1 MESFDEKELLA
12 IANGVDTSSNVEAEL
27 DENELLAIANGEDV
41 SKSVSQSV
49 AKDNSLPAKQV
60 LGEYDTKLNPNEET
74 QYQKWRQTLPKN
86 LQYEGDYDLRGY
98 WKDPETTKEAVE
110 GDHFIDKYK
119 KPNHPTF
126 SNESQYAVGEN
137 AKKAGR
143 WEGEKYIPASQK
155 RGITMS
161 ADEMNVPQST
171 ILSKDE
177 AKEKGEMNAN
187 EVAARSYEQATG
199 VDAPDNGFLAHIA
212 NMGNNIGGRLN
223 ANLQMQAAQQLL
235 AKSGNRSDDETRGLF
250 SKMILGATK
259 YLGGRLFVDDALDEW
274 DETEGKT
281 YKTPKERTRARNAF
295 VDELARQFIAE
306 RTATQHNATMELEN
320 RDQGFWATVLGKGP
334 EQVGNTL
341 PYMLGP
347 VGIALQFAQQS
358 TATGV
363 DYAND
368 VYGFAKDGSLGV
380 IAEGDSAGKA
390 ALKGTASGA
399 FETASEI
406 VGGKIAGAALKR
418 FGKVLYKGGKVLV
431 GKFPVISEKA
441 GKFAET
447 QVGHAVSKFGM
458 GLRNLF
464 AWTSKRLHLENPIE
478 ENIEEWETDNLNA
491 LFGTGARDSEYVNA
505 DTGAPLE
512 AWDRIKK
519 ANSEFFDPNNLI
531 KLNEAMLLTMGG
543 GAFVSHMAQRGMKKQ
558 VDSFLRE
565 HKLMSE
571 EEIASTDLQ
580 TKAQALD
587 AWTKGLSEEEV
598 LNKINSA
605 TSWTDKLAAKIAGEP
620 SQAEN
625 TVTLK
630 RHLSEMSNFNSLIE
644 RAGKIDKTVREQ
656 GGTTKR
662 FTIQQD
668 ENGKP
673 KFDTTIIADPV
684 TDDNIERKEMFDADS
699 GVTIIDANG
708 TYVVKSLVT
717 GEKFK
722 TSNFN
727 RAINAADA
735 MAVLNQQRANER
747 QTKAQVIDNL
757 LHSEAYDGR
766 SIKVFETAEQ
776 ARQSIGGDFENDA
789 PGFTTEDGTTV
800 LILDNIDDPVT
811 ALAMLDKGTEN
822 DRGAFADGVNFETVS
837 EKDSDGEVIETR
849 IARDKVHDV
858 AIIEN
863 PDGKGFTVFGKDVS
877 YTNVATLEEAAALAR
892 GEKIETPKEGDIL
905 TAAEAKQQEM
915 EWEMLPPEKAD
926 EVAPG
931 TIVVLPDGTKLVRQK
946 RGVVKWGIV
955 GAEKNSIALADS
967 AAERLLENGFRIF
980 TKDKKGKQNE
990 TRTNEAQPQSEQTQ
1004 SVVPPAGETARS
1016 VEAGEAQTKV
1026 GGEVASTETPITPP
1040 TSASTETEV
1049 NTPPTTTE
1057 STEGGS
1063 DAAESEDVANK
1074 KTAQVAEKPTE
1085 NADLAAQRAEKSAR
1099 LESNLEQPETEAAVT
1114 LEAAE
1119 AKSIKKRLEKKRKRG
1134 LALTDQETA
1143 LLGRAEEAIK
1153 ADEKA
1158 KRDATRA
1165 ITEEKAK
1172 VVEVPQFL
1180 LNKSKKVSKERINE
1194 IEDYL
1199 KDSKHNGPSL
1209 SVAISEV
1216 EKWKKYNH
1224 KGLLYFPQFVSKID
1238 NEIEN
1243 AKKRRDKL
1251 NAATKL
1257 GNLETKMLIP
1267 QTKLNE
1273 YLKKTYSPLLEF
1285 WDSNKRK
1292 LIERPMSRMAGK
1304 RNSQMGVYGKEKAYG
1319 KGNSFGFAG
1328 RDVAVEG
1335 LNLFFDGMP
1344 ASGIDGLS
1352 RDTLL
1357 RLIFGENTQEVTD
1370 EYATHNDEVLVEIT
1384 KLVNGDLGGYM
1395 TAGENRSSSSE
1406 NTHYNIDYTQ
1416 DVNALITD
1424 FLKELSQ
1431 FREYLKTNETTEERQ
1446 MREYY
1451 EYEEEQRIK
1460 RNAELEKERE
1470 EEIGPIDEKYA
1481 LDELSAREAA
1491 DKEYA
1496 KALAYV
1502 ENNATAKDIAILK
1515 PSNLLA
1521 AEEGDEIRMDH
1532 HKTKFGFVRY
1542 DAENGILYL
1551 SGFDEVETDE
1561 GTRLIPNERRF
1572 RVTEDSITEIAE
1584 EKNDTRREKG
1594 TSDNRVTDEK
1604 GASRG
1609 GSREEGQGGSQTEV
1623 EGRVREETERGNSRE
1638 VSAGRTGESGARTDN
1653 RPAGTAGNVN
1663 QQSSQ
1668 YKTIAKAVDLAWQA
1682 DHPNEVAELLKE
1694 GIDASA
1700 VASNPNVKG
1709 TDEVSWPVTATRVGN
1724 REDAANIFR
1733 IVSNPDVEIT
1743 KVLYLD
1749 EDGNILDRRITNVGI
1764 IGETD
1769 INAENL
1775 ISNIPEGTYG
1785 IILSHNHPAQQGDDV
1800 HPTIGYDDVATNWL
1814 KNLVESVGV
1823 KLLDHIITD
1832 HNAYYSFGGTSLVS
1846 EGANEFWSKA
1856 QALSDFSG
1864 ESVEKP
1870 SDVMNLVS
1878 YDERIDLT
1886 KDAIGRLNALAALA
1900 SKTHDKSSW
1909 VVAVDDNG
1917 KVAWIAAAPKNANTA
1932 ALRNFIEQH
1941 HGGRRYA
1948 VLNGENAVDMP
1959 SFVKALKGNEH
1970 VFAIGENGKLVDF
1983 GKDGSSLNDKI
1994 LNAAKP
2000 TPTATPTP
2008 RLANAPKLDDETTK
2022 EINDILGD
2030 IGGLLRSTV
2039 EPIYTGSAADYEKPS
2054 LHYVGSGAG
2063 SQVYGWG
2070 LYGSNVRGVAEGYA
2084 RPNHLTPEGLASSTL
2099 HQYSNDRD
2107 AAIAHLQKY
2116 VDSGRLSFR
2125 ALTKEEISRAKGA
2138 IEILKS
2144 HAEKSGRLYE
2154 QTFFTNRA
2162 PGDESHLLKWYEPV
2176 SDENLKR
2183 ILDAIDKE
2191 TWRSNI
2197 KYIMRSNINDFIKRK
2212 RGRAKGNEVYT
2223 VIAGS
2228 LNMEPSNNGSKEQAA
2243 SEFLA
2248 RADID
2253 GIKYPVDSYGGK
2265 TVKDGDETGWNY
2277 VSFRDDNIR
2286 VDHKWRDGVMLFSLV
2301 KPLNA
2306 ESSSII
2312 ADFNEPSKYIE
2323 SYRSALL
2330 GDDGKLYPP
2339 MATRGAEGMEL
2350 GKVYRSDENPEG
2362 RNAKGK
2368 YQLKS
2373 DMRDSGTKGSVA
2385 AAYAPY
2391 FHSSPSVINDQF
2403 AAAYDKSRMVTV
2415 KSRVLKSDL
2424 EEHYQAPFSS
2434 RATGLVEWERTG
2446 PVARQIRNGT
2456 GREVYLSRYIM
2467 PVEILSDAETARL
2480 YKEELRGEDV
2490 TVPWNVVTP
2499 NLANE
2504 LRKIGVKVSER
2515 NGDMLYS
2522 DTASLS
2528 DEEEDKFFSG
2538 VRRMAKALKAK
2549 GYDTFEDMIRTVA
2562 SMRPDIYERGK
2573 DLFRRAWNFYDVE
2586 TDGITIA
2593 HGKQIFGKIDNE
2605 LKETTNDNRRS
2616 EPQTATDG
2624 GAQSD
2629 RRGQAERGTD
2639 RTLAPIVGDSRM
2651 ESRNG
2656 DNGTV
2661 SGYEQANEYD
2671 GRRDGTDRAQSG
2683 EELFGGGYEGDGG
2696 ESDRLRTDEQRSDVR
2711 ADEEQSVSTGSVQSV
2726 ESTEEVTPGFTEYQP
2741 PADLPVAAPKSQSL
2755 IVESSA
2761 LASVTPPKIE
2771 TKPKI
2776 PDSIP
2781 SNGVLQAHQYQAVC
2795 QAVNAHNKLLPD
2807 GRRMGYF
2814 CGDGTGVGKTRTI
2827 AGVLLDAMNRKLGK
2841 GKALI
2846 VSKNSDLFDSAKSD
2860 FEPFGLADNLFELDE
2875 KGRKRLGFGDGI
2887 AFTTYDGLTENY
2899 AGTDAEGNI
2908 RSAGKRGKTTSRY
2921 AELVRWLGKDF
2932 DGVIAFDE
2940 AHSAAKD
2947 DGSGPSPKG
2956 QVKRAQAVIDL
2967 QSALPNARI
2976 LYLTATSAYDA
2987 EDLRFLQRM
2996 GLWGEG
3002 TGFRDLTEFSAAINN
3017 GGLSMMEML
3026 AQGMKARGQ
3035 YCSRSISFKGVTCRR
3050 EVAVMTPEQKEIY
3063 DNYRSVITAIYDK
3076 LEELSSYTGDNP
3088 AQLIKMYFGRALDL
3102 FNSVITA
3109 MKVKKAI
3116 EIGRQAIANGKS
3128 PVFQLISTNEA
3139 AKNVKN
3145 GGKKKRAE
3153 INLFSTPQE
3162 VAEQE
3167 EQDVGVK
3174 DRVISYLKGNGFPI
3188 REWLEE
3194 TDAQGKHLRG
3204 DIIPEAAELRDE
3216 MIALAETLPD
3226 VGNPIDEIVK
3236 AFQDVGIS
3244 RISSGSNKN
3253 AEADAFNSG
3262 KNLALVFSGAG
3273 GTGASYHADK
3283 RFKNQRQRVQIPI
3296 EFGWEP
3302 DKFIQA
3308 LGRSH
3313 RNNQVVPPEFVLL
3326 TTDIAGEMRFMSTIA
3341 NRVASMGAIV
3351 GGDRNSSGQVVSAAD
3366 SMDNTYGRAA
3376 IKNVARNLAS
3386 GQVIGD
3392 VSGIEALHSMF
3403 LNPDKINKLD
3413 ANKFLGRLQF
3423 LSVDDQNEIYSAISS
3438 TTEKAIAE
3446 AKADGSYDDGIRKIE
3461 ANRTIVKSRQTLSKG
3476 DSNAETRELLTTSE
3490 WYDSRRITHEEL
3502 EKRSPQGRT
3511 VEYVRNKRSGK
3522 LYGIIQNGD
3531 RIARLAPDGSY
3542 TTLQPLERG
3551 NYETIINKDAARKE
3565 WDDEYSKLP
3574 AEVEKINHYMA
3585 GDLIPVWDKIG
3596 IQGRPLVYRGAPV
3609 GSKPFIGVHITD
3621 THLPVTLYGFGKKE
3635 EARKFFND
3643 NAYRLASREGMKI
3656 GLTAAGREDDQPYFK
3671 RAKIGTRYVLTA
3683 FKIPDTSS
3691 MAGDFIDSGWDSTW
3705 AKDED
3710 NAFDKGGTVYYREFG
3725 EDAEAAFNEIIN
3737 KYGVVI
3743 YHGDKVVF
3751 ESRDDLAP
3759 MPIERTPVRR
3769 ETDFSRSTIA
3779 SSRNNDSLGARLG
3792 MPNMRMR
3799 VERGE
3804 LIITNTDARFKND
3817 LKLAFGGEWA
3827 NRVYDG
3833 KRYVKSDLRWH
3844 KSPVGRGGWWSIP
3857 LNKVPANILVEVEN
3871 DGMLH
3876 SSVAPLSSVEEMNR
3890 DGGIARLSQNPDEFK
3905 ATFVYNLLRSEVMP
3919 LGDSSNTVISEK
3931 ELIRRAIDDG
3941 DMAAI
3946 GELYNRYMAANAAK
3960 GGLKG
3965 LIRRAAARKGMERV
3979 MNESRIEEIA
3989 SLVWAGTSVD
3999 GGYELNRSGIIAD
4012 INAGNIDIY
4021 KKTGS
4026 LIPIMSE
4033 KIERILNDIAE
4044 RAKYRPEMPTLD
4056 APSRSRENESELDQQ
4071 IADDSSVAEG
4081 LYGADAS
4088 NEYVESAD
4096 YLNTTIA
4103 EKLRDVGE
4111 VIGRPLTSSERNRL
4125 NAMDMLDELMYFL
4138 PEEYQDVLNSVLK
4151 AERERGL
4158 TVNNTYKDPNGLK
4171 VLASSYE
4178 KAQIASGLSKR
4189 VFNARLIEARK
4200 LMNEI
4205 WENIKN
4211 GKSDDNIAIKTGE
4224 LVGAEETDEE
4234 LNESILEGM
4243 SENASTSDMALAIR
4257 LLLRGESV
4265 EDVAY
4270 FFDIS
4275 PAMVRAWKAR
4285 ARNEHLIVFPGDEA
4299 ENTLGLDN
4307 FPERKA
4313 VKRGSRSGTTRK
4325 ARSTA
4330 WTPDLFPS
4338 ANATVNDI
4346 TEEKIAEGIAAG
4358 ATDEEIARD
4367 ANTSPEIVKLHRI
4380 RGKSVEKTKKNTAL
4394 VDYFA
4399 DIRNKPKEGLL
4410 FASVAPLEQET
4421 LGIELPA
4428 TVEAMGFTN
4437 AEMNKWRSEHGFT
4450 ELAKRAKM
4458 SLDDLHRQGAAMA
4471 NNTDEMRKM
4480 IERHERAPYAINAV
4494 DQVALGQF
4502 IVNLQNKYYELSNKK
4517 REAHDNGN
4525 EPLAIQYD
4533 TEMDEVFSWV
4543 DRAHR
4548 VNKTVGAEW
4557 GRTGRARQIAIDKAG
4572 NLADYM
4578 VSCVKAKGVSL
4589 TKSERAEAELIY
4601 RKFEEAREKHENLK
4615 LEDIISQLDALSKI
4629 RLARQQDGIKE
4640 RKGKYTPENIERD
4653 YVEALA
4659 QIRYHGEHRSG
4670 GVLHG
4675 LPNGQ
4680 KWIRAIEAYH
4690 LMNGEGLTNGNPD
4703 GAKMA
4708 QLVLNDI
4715 LAQGVEATL
4724 WDVRQIESRMGNLI
4738 KPSQD
4743 EISKSLRDI
4752 HTQLLVEQ
4760 QIEHI
4765 LTTGEMPPKTGFD
4778 RDIQSAA
4785 ARQLRRERDRIIRE
4799 KGIDRRTYEERL
4811 KTALD
4816 SYKTRLRNQ
4825 IEENEKAIADIEAG
4839 RPYTP
4844 RTNHKLTLDEE
4855 AQALKERNKELR
4867 DRIKE
4872 LTDDPAK
4879 NLEKRIERAL
4889 ATIASNINKRME
4901 QIARAKAGDT
4911 SVFDKR
4917 KKLESPELA
4926 IARNELQKLNEELKN
4941 IKQALYPNGTDAEI
4955 AQRLNL
4961 RMIALSKQYE
4971 RWNNMVV
4978 DYNAADTWEARWA
4991 AVAPSQ
4997 KRPPLES
5004 EATRNMAKDRDAAH
5018 RKVLEFR
5025 KKLELED
5032 TRGEAVKAWARFVG
5046 GTSVLARAML
5056 DMSVAGV
5063 QGGKFLRS
5071 HPIKGVKIGWKA
5083 TKAFFK
5089 QNASDA
5095 LATEIA
5101 NHPYFEDF
5109 KNSGGHIYAMNG
5121 LEGDAPEDFRAVEQG
5136 APLPNGKVI
5145 TADMIPGV
5153 KRSSRSF
5160 AGFLN
5165 KAALE
5170 LYSDMVEAA
5179 GVNGAGATAEQKK
5192 ILADFVNISLGY
5204 GYGKK
5209 NVGKKLSL
5217 IPAVLDAIAWAPR
5230 KAVAELKYATLY
5242 PLLTNWAG
5250 TRKHE
5255 ISGKEIWAV
5264 DKAIGRQYLRYTL
5277 GSLAFGA
5284 CIVLLAKLFNG
5295 DDDDDRNI
5303 WSDILDPRS
5312 SDFGRI
5318 RIGNT
5323 SWSVFAGN
5331 EMVWRLFARLYTGQ
5345 TKTNGV
5351 VKDYKYH
5358 GVEAALDY
5366 LRGKLNPLLGA
5377 AVDYK
5382 MDKNFVGEKLSEKS
5396 AWELTNDYALPL
5408 TASALYENFA
5418 NNPDDPLAAIFNAIP
5433 IFFGMTSYTYERD
5446 PLARVVKQ
5454 GDEAVRIARSS
5465 GDQATGER
5473 IDASL
5478 KGVRSEVYGAAK
5490 EVLELE
5496 KKLKKLKAVKDESAD
5511 VKNAIKELEKVIP
5524 EKRKAAIELYRRAH
5538 KSGIKWDNIGWT
5550 E

>member
-137 AKKAGR
+137 AKKAGK

-235 AKSGNRSDDETRGLF
+235 AKSDNRSDDETRGLF
-250 SKMILGATK
+250 SKMIFGATK
-259 YLGGRLFVDDALDEW
+259 YLGAGLFVDDALDEW

-281 YKTPKERTRARNAF
+281 YKTPEERTRARNAF

-543 GAFVSHMAQRGMKKQ
+543 GSFVSYMAQRGMKKQ

-580 TKAQALD
+580 NKAQALD
-587 AWTKGLSEEEV
+587 AWAKGLSEEEV

-630 RHLSEMSNFNSLIE
+630 RHLSEMDNFNSLIE
-644 RAGKIDKTVREQ
+644 RAGEIDKTVREQ

-722 TSNFN
+722 TTNFN

-757 LHSEAYDGR
+757 LHSEAYNSR
-766 SIKVFETAEQ
+766 NIKVFETAEQ

-789 PGFTTEDGTTV
+789 PGFITEDGTTV

-863 PDGKGFTVFGKDVS
+863 PDGNGFTVFGKDVP
-877 YTNVATLEEAAALAR
+877 YTNVATLEEATALAR
-892 GEKIETPKEGDIL
+892 GEKIETPKE
-905 TAAEAKQQEM
+905 
-915 EWEMLPPEKAD
+915 
-926 EVAPG
+926 EVI
-931 TIVVLPDGTKLVRQK
+931 T
-946 RGVVKWGIV
+946 
-955 GAEKNSIALADS
+955 
-967 AAERLLENGFRIF
+967 
-980 TKDKKGKQNE
+980 NE
-990 TRTNEAQPQSEQTQ
+990 TRTNEAQPKPEQTQ

-1016 VEAGEAQTKV
+1016 VEAGEASPEVGAKVASNTFRGHEVPNSATDAQKHTLEAVFGDGKIVNISVDDKGQMRVKTAQTVNGREFYRDDIIDKDGNIIDDTRSTDETASNEKGGGEVAPVSVDNLPSYLKILSAELAKKSGDPTNLGRRIKSATKEEILAAQQEIVDALNDPNPQNFERFFDRLNSYTVSVEELLKFRNEWERLHPDTKIKYGKVKIERYITIEEAVEAGKAQGYDVSKNPAFNVDREGWRLPNGTVVIVYNNIPSPWAQNKLIRREIVRHNEKLNDVVFFDSATREAQTKV
-1026 GGEVASTETPITPP
+1026 GREATAPKTAAKASTSTPTK
-1040 TSASTETEV
+1040 TEV
-1049 NTPPTTTE
+1049 DTPPTTTE
-1057 STEGGS
+1057 SAEGGS

-1099 LESNLEQPETEAAVT
+1099 LESNLEQPETEAAVP

-1470 EEIGPIDEKYA
+1470 EEIGPIVEEYA

-1491 DKEYA
+1491 DEEYA

-1532 HKTKFGFVRY
+1532 HKTKFGFVHY

-1594 TSDNRVTDEK
+1594 ASDNRASDEK

-1682 DHPNEVAELLKE
+1682 DNPNEVAELLKE

-1769 INAENL
+1769 INVENL

-1856 QALSDFSG
+1856 QALSDFFG

-1886 KDAIGRLNALAALA
+1886 KDVIGRLNALAALA

-2030 IGGLLRSTV
+2030 IGGLL
-2039 EPIYTGSAADYEKPS
+2039 D
-2054 LHYVGSGAG
+2054 
-2063 SQVYGWG
+2063 
-2070 LYGSNVRGVAEGYA
+2070 
-2084 RPNHLTPEGLASSTL
+2084 
-2099 HQYSNDRD
+2099 
-2107 AAIAHLQKY
+2107 
-2116 VDSGRLSFR
+2116 VDN
-2125 ALTKEEISRAKGA
+2125 
-2138 IEILKS
+2138 
-2144 HAEKSGRLYE
+2144 
-2154 QTFFTNRA
+2154 NR
-2162 PGDESHLLKWYEPV
+2162 H
-2176 SDENLKR
+2176 
-2183 ILDAIDKE
+2183 
-2191 TWRSNI
+2191 
-2197 KYIMRSNINDFIKRK
+2197 
-2212 RGRAKGNEVYT
+2212 
-2223 VIAGS
+2223 
-2228 LNMEPSNNGSKEQAA
+2228 
-2243 SEFLA
+2243 
-2248 RADID
+2248 D
-2253 GIKYPVDSYGGK
+2253 G
-2265 TVKDGDETGWNY
+2265 E
-2277 VSFRDDNIR
+2277 
-2286 VDHKWRDGVMLFSLV
+2286 MLFS
-2301 KPLNA
+2301 
-2306 ESSSII
+2306 
-2312 ADFNEPSKYIE
+2312 
-2323 SYRSALL
+2323 
-2330 GDDGKLYPP
+2330 
-2339 MATRGAEGMEL
+2339 
-2350 GKVYRSDENPEG
+2350 
-2362 RNAKGK
+2362 
-2368 YQLKS
+2368 
-2373 DMRDSGTKGSVA
+2373 
-2385 AAYAPY
+2385 
-2391 FHSSPSVINDQF
+2391 
-2403 AAAYDKSRMVTV
+2403 
-2415 KSRVLKSDL
+2415 
-2424 EEHYQAPFSS
+2424 
-2434 RATGLVEWERTG
+2434 
-2446 PVARQIRNGT
+2446 PVA
-2456 GREVYLSRYIM
+2456 
-2467 PVEILSDAETARL
+2467 
-2480 YKEELRGEDV
+2480 
-2490 TVPWNVVTP
+2490 
-2499 NLANE
+2499 
-2504 LRKIGVKVSER
+2504 
-2515 NGDMLYS
+2515 
-2522 DTASLS
+2522 SLT

-2549 GYDTFEDMIRTVA
+2549 GYNTFEDMIRTVA

-2616 EPQTATDG
+2616 EPQAVSDG
-2624 GAQSD
+2624 GTQSN
-2629 RRGQAERGTD
+2629 RGGQTGRGTGSA
-2639 RTLAPIVGDSRM
+2639 LAPSVGDSRM
-2651 ESRNG
+2651 GSRDS

-2661 SGYEQANEYD
+2661 AGREPSNEYERGGD
-2671 GRRDGTDRAQSG
+2671 GSDGSQFG
-2683 EELFGGGYEGDGG
+2683 EELLGGGYEGDGG

-2711 ADEEQSVSTGSVQSV
+2711 ADAEQSVSTGSVQSV

-2841 GKALI
+2841 SKALI

-2860 FEPFGLADNLFELDE
+2860 FEPFGLADNLFKLDD
-2875 KGRKRLGFGDGI
+2875 KGRKRLGFGTGI
-2887 AFTTYDGLTENY
+2887 AFTTYDGLAENY

-2908 RSAGKRGKTTSRY
+2908 RSAGKKGKTTSRY

-2947 DGSGPSPKG
+2947 DGSGASPKG

-2967 QSALPNARI
+2967 QAALPNARI
-2976 LYLTATSAYDA
+2976 LYLTATSAYNA

-3002 TGFRDLTEFSAAINN
+3002 AGFRNLAEFSGAINK

-3026 AQGMKARGQ
+3026 TQGMKARGQ

-3063 DNYRSVITAIYDK
+3063 DNYRSVITAIYGK
-3076 LEELSSYTGDNP
+3076 LAALSIYTGDNP

-3116 EIGRQAIANGKS
+3116 EIGRQAIADGKS

-3167 EQDVGVK
+3167 EQEVGVK

-3194 TDAQGKHLRG
+3194 KDAQGKHLRG
-3204 DIIPEAAELRDE
+3204 DIIPEAAELRDD

-3376 IKNVARNLAS
+3376 IKKVARNLAS

-3403 LNPDKINKLD
+3403 LNPDKIDKLD

-3438 TTEKAIAE
+3438 ATEKAIAE

-3476 DSNAETRELLTTSE
+3476 DSNTETRELLTTSE

-3596 IQGRPLVYRGAPV
+3596 IQGRPFVYRGAPV

-3683 FKIPDTSS
+3683 FKVSDASS

-3779 SSRNNDSLGARLG
+3779 SSRNNGSLGARLG

-4138 PEEYQDVLNSVLK
+4138 PEEYQDILNSVLK

-4494 DQVALGQF
+4494 DQIALGQF

-4917 KKLESPELA
+4917 EKLESPELA

-5032 TRGEAVKAWARFVG
+5032 TRGEAVKAWARFIG

-5071 HPIKGVKIGWKA
+5071 YPIKGVKIGWKA

-5179 GVNGAGATAEQKK
+5179 GANGTGATAEQKK
-5192 ILADFVNISLGY
+5192 LLADFVNISLGY

-5331 EMVWRLFARLYTGQ
+5331 EMVWRLFARLYAGQ

-5382 MDKNFVGEKLSEKS
+5382 MNKNFVGEKLSEKS
-5396 AWELTNDYALPL
+5396 AWELANDYVLPL

-5433 IFFGMTSYTYERD
+5433 TFFGMTSYTYERD

-5465 GDQATGER
+5465 GDRATGER

-5490 EVLELE
+5490 EVLKLE
-5496 KKLKKLKAVKDESAD
+5496 KNLKELKAVKDKSAD
-5511 VKNAIKELEKVIP
+5511 VKNAIKELEKIIP
-5524 EKRKAAIELYRRAH
+5524 EKRKAAIELYHRAR
-5538 KSGIKWDNIGWT
+5538 KSGIKWDNMGWT
-5550 E
+5550 TL

>member
-1 MESFDEKELLA
+1 MEDFDENELLA
-12 IANGVDTSSNVEAEL
+12 IANGVDTSSNVETEL

-41 SKSVSQSV
+41 SKSFSQSV
-49 AKDNSLPAKQV
+49 AKDNSLPAEQV
-60 LGEYDTKLNPNEET
+60 LGEYDTKLNPDEET

-161 ADEMNVPQST
+161 ADEMNVPKST

-187 EVAARSYEQATG
+187 EVAARSYEQTTG
-199 VDAPDNGFLAHIA
+199 ADAPDNALLAHIA
-212 NMGNNIGGRLN
+212 NMGVHIGGRLN
-223 ANLQMQAAQQLL
+223 SGLQMQAAQQLL
-235 AKSGNRSDDETRGLF
+235 AKSDNRSDDETRGLF
-250 SKMILGATK
+250 SKMIFGATK
-259 YLGGRLFVDDALDEW
+259 YLGAGLFVDDALDEW

-281 YKTPKERTRARNAF
+281 YKTREERTRARNAF

-418 FGKVLYKGGKVLV
+418 FGEVLYKGGKVLV

-458 GLRNLF
+458 GLKNLF
-464 AWTSKRLHLENPIE
+464 AWTSKKLHLENPIE

-543 GAFVSHMAQRGMKKQ
+543 GAFVSYMAQRGMKKQ

-571 EEIASTDLQ
+571 EKIASTDLQ

-644 RAGKIDKTVREQ
+644 RAGIIDKTVREQ

-727 RAINAADA
+727 RSINAADA
-735 MAVLNQQRANER
+735 MAVLNQQRVKER

-757 LHSEAYDGR
+757 LHSEAYNGR
-766 SIKVFETAEQ
+766 NIEVFETAEQ

-789 PGFTTEDGTTV
+789 PGFTTEDGKTV
-800 LILDNIDDPVT
+800 LIIDNIDDPAT
-811 ALAMLDKGTEN
+811 TLAMLDKGTEN

-837 EKDSDGEVIETR
+837 DQDSDGEVIETR

-863 PDGKGFTVFGKDVS
+863 PDGKGFTVFGKDVP

-892 GEKIETPKEGDIL
+892 GEKIETPKE
-905 TAAEAKQQEM
+905 
-915 EWEMLPPEKAD
+915 
-926 EVAPG
+926 EVI
-931 TIVVLPDGTKLVRQK
+931 T
-946 RGVVKWGIV
+946 
-955 GAEKNSIALADS
+955 
-967 AAERLLENGFRIF
+967 
-980 TKDKKGKQNE
+980 NE
-990 TRTNEAQPQSEQTQ
+990 TRANETQPQPEQTQ
-1004 SVVPPAGETARS
+1004 PVVPPAGETARP

-1026 GGEVASTETPITPP
+1026 GSEVEVAESAKKRKELQSQYDAEPTPPSTAPKTKAQEIEEQINSGRKKRDDDAIAENEALAKSNPSKKTFKDKEDLRANGQIGDRVVTSKGAVFEIVGKTPDGRNKISTIRSKDWTIDHGRTWNKGAEKNATMSAKQVVDGIDINSPNEALDVIAWDEGNLKDELKVAIEKYNEGDSKALDDFFWEAELVGEGDVVWHLRKKTAAKAP
-1040 TSASTETEV
+1040 TSASTETKV
-1049 NTPPTTTE
+1049 NTLPTTTE
-1057 STEGGS
+1057 SAEGGS
-1063 DAAESEDVANK
+1063 RAADATTNVENK

-1085 NADLAAQRAEKSAR
+1085 NADSSAQGAEKSAH
-1099 LESNLEQPETEAAVT
+1099 LENNLGQPKTEAAAP
-1114 LEAAE
+1114 LEADE

-1180 LNKSKKVSKERINE
+1180 LNKSKKVSKERIKE

-1216 EKWKKYNH
+1216 EKWKKYNYR
-1224 KGLLYFPQFVSKID
+1224 GLLYFPRFVSKID

-1267 QTKLNE
+1267 QAKLNE

-1370 EYATHNDEVLVEIT
+1370 EYATHNDEVLLEIT

-1470 EEIGPIDEKYA
+1470 EEIGPIIEEYA

-1542 DAENGILYL
+1542 DAGNGILYL

-1584 EKNDTRREKG
+1584 EKNDIRREKG
-1594 TSDNRVTDEK
+1594 TSNNRVTDEK
-1604 GASRG
+1604 GAETG
-1609 GSREEGQGGSQTEV
+1609 GSREEIQGGSQAEV
-1623 EGRVREETERGNSRE
+1623 EGRVREETERENSHE
-1638 VSAGRTGESGARTDN
+1638 VSSGRTGENGERTDN

-1663 QQSSQ
+1663 QRSSQ

-1682 DHPNEVAELLKE
+1682 EHPDEVAELLKE

-1700 VASNPNVKG
+1700 VASNPNVKS

-1749 EDGNILDRRITNVGI
+1749 KDGNILDRRITNVGI
-1764 IGETD
+1764 IGEAN
-1769 INAENL
+1769 INAEDL
-1775 ISNIPEGTYG
+1775 IANIPEGTYG
-1785 IILSHNHPAQQGDDV
+1785 IVLSHNHPAQQGDDV

-1814 KNLVESVGV
+1814 KNLVEAAGV

-1832 HNAYYSFGGTSLVS
+1832 HNAYYSFGGTSFVS
-1846 EGANEFWSKA
+1846 EDANDFWLKV
-1856 QALSDFSG
+1856 QGFSDFFG

-1870 SDVMNLVS
+1870 ADVMNLVS

-1886 KDAIGRLNALAALA
+1886 NDAIRKLNALASLA
-1900 SKTHDKSSW
+1900 SKAHDKSSW

-1932 ALRNFIEQH
+1932 GLRNFIAQH

-1959 SFVKALKGNEH
+1959 SFVRALKDNEH
-1970 VFAIGENGKLVDF
+1970 VFAVGKNGELVDF
-1983 GKDGSSLNDKI
+1983 GKDGSSLNYKI
-1994 LNAAKP
+1994 LNAAK
-2000 TPTATPTP
+2000 ATPTP
-2008 RLANAPKLDDETTK
+2008 TSIPTSRLANAPKLDDETTK

-2030 IGGLLRSTV
+2030 IGGLL
-2039 EPIYTGSAADYEKPS
+2039 
-2054 LHYVGSGAG
+2054 
-2063 SQVYGWG
+2063 
-2070 LYGSNVRGVAEGYA
+2070 NV
-2084 RPNHLTPEGLASSTL
+2084 
-2099 HQYSNDRD
+2099 DD
-2107 AAIAHLQKY
+2107 K
-2116 VDSGRLSFR
+2116 
-2125 ALTKEEISRAKGA
+2125 
-2138 IEILKS
+2138 KS
-2144 HAEKSGRLYE
+2144 
-2154 QTFFTNRA
+2154 
-2162 PGDESHLLKWYEPV
+2162 
-2176 SDENLKR
+2176 
-2183 ILDAIDKE
+2183 
-2191 TWRSNI
+2191 
-2197 KYIMRSNINDFIKRK
+2197 
-2212 RGRAKGNEVYT
+2212 
-2223 VIAGS
+2223 
-2228 LNMEPSNNGSKEQAA
+2228 
-2243 SEFLA
+2243 
-2248 RADID
+2248 
-2253 GIKYPVDSYGGK
+2253 
-2265 TVKDGDETGWNY
+2265 DGD
-2277 VSFRDDNIR
+2277 
-2286 VDHKWRDGVMLFSLV
+2286 MLFALV
-2301 KPLNA
+2301 EPLNA
-2306 ESSSII
+2306 EGRSII

-2323 SYRSALL
+2323 TYRSALL

-2350 GKVYRSDENPEG
+2350 GKVYKSEENPEG

-2368 YQLKS
+2368 YLLKS
-2373 DMRDSGTKGSVA
+2373 DMRDSGKKGSVA
-2385 AAYAPY
+2385 ATYAPY
-2391 FHSSPSVINDQF
+2391 YHSSPSVINDQF

-2424 EEHYQAPFSS
+2424 EEHYQAPFSP
-2434 RATGLVEWERTG
+2434 RKTGLVEWERTG
-2446 PVARQIRNGT
+2446 PVARQIRNGA

-2490 TVPWNVVTP
+2490 KVPWNVVTP

-2528 DEEEDKFFSG
+2528 DEEEDKFFNS

-2549 GYDTFEDMIRTVA
+2549 GYNTFEDMIRTVA
-2562 SMRPDIYERGK
+2562 SLRPDIYERGK

-2639 RTLAPIVGDSRM
+2639 RTLAPSVGDSRM

-2661 SGYEQANEYD
+2661 SGYEQTNEYD
-2671 GRRDGTDRAQSG
+2671 GRRDGADRAQSG

-2711 ADEEQSVSTGSVQSV
+2711 ADAEQSVSTGSVQSV
-2726 ESTEEVTPGFTEYQP
+2726 ESTEEVTPGFMEYQP

-2781 SNGVLQAHQYQAVC
+2781 LNGVLQAHQYQAVC

-2827 AGVLLDAMNRKLGK
+2827 AGVLLDAMNRKLGR

-2875 KGRKRLGFGDGI
+2875 KGRKRLGFGNGI

-2899 AGTDAEGNI
+2899 AGTDAKGNI

-2967 QSALPNARI
+2967 QAALPNARI

-2996 GLWGEG
+2996 GLWGQG
-3002 TGFRDLTEFSAAINN
+3002 TGFRNLAVFSAVINN

-3026 AQGMKARGQ
+3026 TQGMKARGQ

-3063 DNYRSVITAIYDK
+3063 DNYRSVITAIYGK

-3088 AQLIKMYFGRALDL
+3088 FQLIKMYFGRALDL

-3116 EIGRQAIANGKS
+3116 EIGRQAIADGKS

-3167 EQDVGVK
+3167 EQNVGVK

-3194 TDAQGKHLRG
+3194 KDAQGKHLRG

-3313 RNNQVVPPEFVLL
+3313 RNNQVVPPEFALL

-3366 SMDNTYGRAA
+3366 SMDNAYGRAA

-3403 LNPDKINKLD
+3403 LNPDKIDKLD

-3438 TTEKAIAE
+3438 ATENAIAA
-3446 AKADGSYDDGIRKIE
+3446 AKADGTYDDGIRKIE
-3461 ANRTIVKSRQTLSKG
+3461 ANRTVVKSRQTISKG
-3476 DSNAETRELLTTSE
+3476 NSNTETRELLTTSE

-3502 EKRSPQGRT
+3502 EKRSSQGRT

-3542 TTLQPLERG
+3542 TTLLPLERG

-3596 IQGRPLVYRGAPV
+3596 IEGRPFVYRGAPV

-3621 THLPVTLYGFGKKE
+3621 AQLPITLYGFGKKE
-3635 EARKFFND
+3635 EARKFFSD
-3643 NAYRLASREGMKI
+3643 NAYRLVTREGMKI
-3656 GLTAAGREDDQPYFK
+3656 GLTAAGLEDDQPYFK

-3683 FKIPDTSS
+3683 FKVPDASS

-3705 AKDED
+3705 AKDES
-3710 NAFDKGGTVYYREFG
+3710 NAFDHGGTVYYREFG

-3751 ESRDDLAP
+3751 ESRDGITPAP
-3759 MPIERTPVRR
+3759 IGRTPISNA
-3769 ETDFSRSTIA
+3769 TAPTRSTA
-3779 SSRNNDSLGARLG
+3779 VNSSNSGSLGSRLG

-3857 LNKVPANILVEVEN
+3857 LNKVPANILAEVEN
-3871 DGMLH
+3871 NGMLL

-3919 LGDSSNTVISEK
+3919 LGDSNNTVISEK

-3946 GELYNRYMAANAAK
+3946 GELYNRYMADNAAK

-4171 VLASSYE
+4171 VLTSSYE

-4243 SENASTSDMALAIR
+4243 SKNASTSDMALAIR

-4380 RGKSVEKTKKNTAL
+4380 RGKSVEKAKKNTAL

-4399 DIRNKPKEGLL
+4399 DIRNKPKEGFL

-4533 TEMDEVFSWV
+4533 TEMDEVFSWI

-4917 KKLESPELA
+4917 EKLESPELA

-5056 DMSVAGV
+5056 DMSVVGV

-5095 LATEIA
+5095 LVAEIA

-5179 GVNGAGATAEQKK
+5179 GANGAGATAEQKK
-5192 ILADFVNISLGY
+5192 LLADFVNISLGY

-5209 NVGKKLSL
+5209 NVVKKLSL
-5217 IPAVLDAIAWAPR
+5217 IPAVIDAIAWAPR
-5230 KAVAELKYATLY
+5230 KAVAELKYATLH

-5345 TKTNGV
+5345 TKTNGIA
-5351 VKDYKYH
+5351 KDYKYY

-5396 AWELTNDYALPL
+5396 AWELANDYALPL

-5433 IFFGMTSYTYERD
+5433 TFFGMTSHTYERD

-5496 KKLKKLKAVKDESAD
+5496 KKLKKLKAMKSESAD

-5524 EKRKAAIELYRRAH
+5524 EKRKAAIELYHRAR
-5538 KSGIKWDNIGWT
+5538 KSGIKWDNMGWT

>member
-1 MESFDEKELLA
+1 MEAFDEKELLA

-49 AKDNSLPAKQV
+49 AKDNSLPTEQV
-60 LGEYDTKLNPNEET
+60 LGEYDTKLNPDEET

-143 WEGEKYIPASQK
+143 WDGEKYIPASK
-155 RGITMS
+155 RRGIAMS
-161 ADEMNVPQST
+161 ADEMNVPKST

-187 EVAARSYEQATG
+187 EVAARSYEQTTG
-199 VDAPDNGFLAHIA
+199 ADAPDNALLAHIA
-212 NMGNNIGGRLN
+212 NMGVHIGGRLN
-223 ANLQMQAAQQLL
+223 SGLQMQAAQQLL
-235 AKSGNRSDDETRGLF
+235 AKSDNRSDDETRGLF
-250 SKMILGATK
+250 SKMIFGATK
-259 YLGGRLFVDDALDEW
+259 YLGAGLFVDDALDEW

-281 YKTPKERTRARNAF
+281 YKTREERTRARNAF
-295 VDELARQFIAE
+295 VNELARQFIAE

-418 FGKVLYKGGKVLV
+418 FGEVLYKGGKVLV

-458 GLRNLF
+458 GLKNLF
-464 AWTSKRLHLENPIE
+464 AWTSKKLHLENPIE

-543 GAFVSHMAQRGMKKQ
+543 GAFVSYMAQRGMKKQ
-558 VDSFLRE
+558 VDSFLRK

-571 EEIASTDLQ
+571 EKIASTDLQ

-587 AWTKGLSEEEV
+587 AWAKGLSEEEV

-630 RHLSEMSNFNSLIE
+630 RHLSEMNNFNSLIK
-644 RAGKIDKTVREQ
+644 RAVEIDKTIREQ
-656 GGTTKR
+656 GGITQR

-735 MAVLNQQRANER
+735 MAVLNQQRVKER

-757 LHSEAYDGR
+757 LHSEAYNGR
-766 SIKVFETAEQ
+766 NIEVFETAEQ
-776 ARQSIGGDFENDA
+776 ARQSIGGDFESDA

-800 LILDNIDDPVT
+800 LIIDNIDNLAT
-811 ALAMLDKGTEN
+811 TLAMLDKGTEN

-837 EKDSDGEVIETR
+837 DQDSDGEVIETR
-849 IARDKVHDV
+849 IARDKIHDV

-863 PDGKGFTVFGKDVS
+863 PDGKGFTVFGKDVP

-892 GEKIETPKEGDIL
+892 GEKIETPKE
-905 TAAEAKQQEM
+905 
-915 EWEMLPPEKAD
+915 
-926 EVAPG
+926 EVI
-931 TIVVLPDGTKLVRQK
+931 T
-946 RGVVKWGIV
+946 
-955 GAEKNSIALADS
+955 
-967 AAERLLENGFRIF
+967 
-980 TKDKKGKQNE
+980 NE
-990 TRTNEAQPQSEQTQ
+990 TRANETQPQPEQTQ
-1004 SVVPPAGETARS
+1004 PVVPPAGETARP
-1016 VEAGEAQTKV
+1016 VEAGEAQAKV

-1040 TSASTETEV
+1040 TSTPTETEV

-1057 STEGGS
+1057 SAEGGS
-1063 DAAESEDVANK
+1063 DAADATTNVENK

-1085 NADLAAQRAEKSAR
+1085 NADSSAQRAEKSAH
-1099 LESNLEQPETEAAVT
+1099 LENNLEQPKTEAAAP
-1114 LEAAE
+1114 LEADE

-1180 LNKSKKVSKERINE
+1180 LNKSKKVSKERIKE

-1216 EKWKKYNH
+1216 EKWKKYNY
-1224 KGLLYFPQFVSKID
+1224 KGLLYFPRFVSKID

-1406 NTHYNIDYTQ
+1406 NTHYNIDYTR

-1431 FREYLKTNETTEERQ
+1431 FREYLKTNETDEERQ

-1470 EEIGPIDEKYA
+1470 EEIGPIDEEYA

-1604 GASRG
+1604 GAETG
-1609 GSREEGQGGSQTEV
+1609 GSREEIQGGSQAEV
-1623 EGRVREETERGNSRE
+1623 EGRVREETERENSHE
-1638 VSAGRTGESGARTDN
+1638 VSSGRTGENGERTDN

-1663 QQSSQ
+1663 QRSSQ

-1682 DHPNEVAELLKE
+1682 EHPDEVAELLKE

-1700 VASNPNVKG
+1700 VASNPNVKS
-1709 TDEVSWPVTATRVGN
+1709 TDEVSWPVTATRVSN

-1749 EDGNILDRRITNVGI
+1749 KDGNILDRRITNVGI
-1764 IGETD
+1764 IGETN
-1769 INAENL
+1769 INAEDL

-1785 IILSHNHPAQQGDDV
+1785 IVLSHNHPSEQGDDV
-1800 HPTIGYDDVATNWL
+1800 QPTIGYDDVATNWL

-1832 HNAYYSFGGTSLVS
+1832 HNAYYSFGGTSFVS
-1846 EGANEFWSKA
+1846 EDANDFWLKV
-1856 QALSDFSG
+1856 QGFSDFFG

-1870 SDVMNLVS
+1870 ADVMNLVS

-1886 KDAIGRLNALAALA
+1886 NDAIRKLNALASLA
-1900 SKTHDKSSW
+1900 SKAHDKSSW
-1909 VVAVDDNG
+1909 VVAVDDDG

-1932 ALRNFIEQH
+1932 GLRNFIAQH

-1959 SFVKALKGNEH
+1959 SFVRALKDNEL
-1970 VFAIGENGKLVDF
+1970 VFAVGKNGELVDF
-1983 GKDGSSLNDKI
+1983 GENGSSLNDKI
-1994 LNAAKP
+1994 LNAAK
-2000 TPTATPTP
+2000 ATPTP
-2008 RLANAPKLDDETTK
+2008 TSIPTSRLANAPKLDDETTK

-2030 IGGLLRSTV
+2030 IGGLLNVDDKKSDGEMLFAPV
-2039 EPIYTGSAADYEKPS
+2039 EPLS
-2054 LHYVGSGAG
+2054 L
-2063 SQVYGWG
+2063 
-2070 LYGSNVRGVAEGYA
+2070 
-2084 RPNHLTPEGLASSTL
+2084 T
-2099 HQYSNDRD
+2099 
-2107 AAIAHLQKY
+2107 
-2116 VDSGRLSFR
+2116 
-2125 ALTKEEISRAKGA
+2125 
-2138 IEILKS
+2138 
-2144 HAEKSGRLYE
+2144 
-2154 QTFFTNRA
+2154 
-2162 PGDESHLLKWYEPV
+2162 
-2176 SDENLKR
+2176 
-2183 ILDAIDKE
+2183 
-2191 TWRSNI
+2191 
-2197 KYIMRSNINDFIKRK
+2197 
-2212 RGRAKGNEVYT
+2212 
-2223 VIAGS
+2223 
-2228 LNMEPSNNGSKEQAA
+2228 
-2243 SEFLA
+2243 
-2248 RADID
+2248 
-2253 GIKYPVDSYGGK
+2253 
-2265 TVKDGDETGWNY
+2265 
-2277 VSFRDDNIR
+2277 
-2286 VDHKWRDGVMLFSLV
+2286 
-2301 KPLNA
+2301 
-2306 ESSSII
+2306 
-2312 ADFNEPSKYIE
+2312 
-2323 SYRSALL
+2323 
-2330 GDDGKLYPP
+2330 
-2339 MATRGAEGMEL
+2339 
-2350 GKVYRSDENPEG
+2350 
-2362 RNAKGK
+2362 
-2368 YQLKS
+2368 
-2373 DMRDSGTKGSVA
+2373 
-2385 AAYAPY
+2385 
-2391 FHSSPSVINDQF
+2391 
-2403 AAAYDKSRMVTV
+2403 
-2415 KSRVLKSDL
+2415 
-2424 EEHYQAPFSS
+2424 
-2434 RATGLVEWERTG
+2434 
-2446 PVARQIRNGT
+2446 
-2456 GREVYLSRYIM
+2456 
-2467 PVEILSDAETARL
+2467 
-2480 YKEELRGEDV
+2480 
-2490 TVPWNVVTP
+2490 
-2499 NLANE
+2499 
-2504 LRKIGVKVSER
+2504 
-2515 NGDMLYS
+2515 
-2522 DTASLS
+2522 
-2528 DEEEDKFFSG
+2528 DEEEDKFFNS

-2549 GYDTFEDMIRTVA
+2549 GYNTFEDMIRTVA
-2562 SMRPDIYERGK
+2562 SLRPDIYERGK

-2624 GAQSD
+2624 SPQSD

-2639 RTLAPIVGDSRM
+2639 RTLAPSVDDSRM
-2651 ESRNG
+2651 GSRG
-2656 DNGTV
+2656 SDNGTV
-2661 SGYEQANEYD
+2661 SGYEQTNEYD
-2671 GRRDGTDRAQSG
+2671 GRRDGADRAQSG

-2711 ADEEQSVSTGSVQSV
+2711 ADAEQSVSTGSVQSV
-2726 ESTEEVTPGFTEYQP
+2726 ESTEEVTPGFMEYQP

-2875 KGRKRLGFGDGI
+2875 KGRKRLGFGNGI

-2899 AGTDAEGNI
+2899 AGTDAKGNI

-2967 QSALPNARI
+2967 QAALPNARI

-2987 EDLRFLQRM
+2987 GDLRFLQRM

-3002 TGFRDLTEFSAAINN
+3002 TGFRNLAEFSAAINK

-3026 AQGMKARGQ
+3026 TQGMKARGQ

-3088 AQLIKMYFGRALDL
+3088 LQLTKMYFGRALDL

-3116 EIGRQAIANGKS
+3116 EIGRQAIADGKS

-3194 TDAQGKHLRG
+3194 KDAQGKHLRG

-3313 RNNQVVPPEFVLL
+3313 RNNQVVPPEFALL

-3403 LNPDKINKLD
+3403 LNPDKIDKLD

-3438 TTEKAIAE
+3438 ATENAIAA
-3446 AKADGSYDDGIRKIE
+3446 AKADGTYDDGIRKIE
-3461 ANRTIVKSRQTLSKG
+3461 ANRTVVKSRQTISKG
-3476 DSNAETRELLTTSE
+3476 DSNTETRELLTTSE

-3542 TTLQPLERG
+3542 ATLLPLERG

-3596 IQGRPLVYRGAPV
+3596 IEGRPFVYRGAPV

-3621 THLPVTLYGFGKKE
+3621 AQLPITLYGFGKKE
-3635 EARKFFND
+3635 EARKFFSD
-3643 NAYRLASREGMKI
+3643 NAYRLATREGMKI
-3656 GLTAAGREDDQPYFK
+3656 GLTAAGLEDDQPYFK
-3671 RAKIGTRYVLTA
+3671 RAKIGTRYVLAA
-3683 FKIPDTSS
+3683 FKVPDASS
-3691 MAGDFIDSGWDSTW
+3691 MAGDFIDSGWNSTW
-3705 AKDED
+3705 AKDES
-3710 NAFDKGGTVYYREFG
+3710 NAFDHGGTVYYREFG

-3743 YHGDKVVF
+3743 YRGDKAVF
-3751 ESRDDLAP
+3751 ESRDGITPAP
-3759 MPIERTPVRR
+3759 IGRTPISNA
-3769 ETDFSRSTIA
+3769 TAPTRSTA
-3779 SSRNNDSLGARLG
+3779 VNSSNSGSLGSRLG

-3857 LNKVPANILVEVEN
+3857 LNKVPANILAEVEN
-3871 DGMLH
+3871 DGMLL

-3919 LGDSSNTVISEK
+3919 LGDSNNTVISEK

-3941 DMAAI
+3941 DMTAI
-3946 GELYNRYMAANAAK
+3946 GELYNRYMADNAAK

-4056 APSRSRENESELDQQ
+4056 APSRSRENESELNQQ

-4151 AERERGL
+4151 AERERGF

-4171 VLASSYE
+4171 VLTSSYE

-4243 SENASTSDMALAIR
+4243 SKNASTSDMALAIR

-4399 DIRNKPKEGLL
+4399 DIRNKPKEGFL
-4410 FASVAPLEQET
+4410 FASVAPLKQET

-4578 VSCVKAKGVSL
+4578 VSCVEAKGVSL

-4889 ATIASNINKRME
+4889 ATIAYNINKRME
-4901 QIARAKAGDT
+4901 QIARAKAGDI

-4917 KKLESPELA
+4917 EKLESPELA

-4997 KRPPLES
+4997 KRSPLES

-5032 TRGEAVKAWARFVG
+5032 TRGEAVKAWASFVG

-5056 DMSVAGV
+5056 DMSVVGV

-5071 HPIKGVKIGWKA
+5071 YPIKGAKIGWKA

-5095 LATEIA
+5095 LVAEIA

-5179 GVNGAGATAEQKK
+5179 GANGTGATAEQKK
-5192 ILADFVNISLGY
+5192 FLADFVNISLGY
-5204 GYGKK
+5204 GYEKK

-5217 IPAVLDAIAWAPR
+5217 IPAVIDAIAWAPR

-5345 TKTNGV
+5345 TKTNGI
-5351 VKDYKYH
+5351 VKDYKYY

-5382 MDKNFVGEKLSEKS
+5382 MDENLVGEKLSEKS
-5396 AWELTNDYALPL
+5396 AWELANDYALPL

-5433 IFFGMTSYTYERD
+5433 TFFGMTSYTYERD

-5524 EKRKAAIELYRRAH
+5524 EKRKAAIELYHRAR
-5538 KSGIKWDNIGWT
+5538 KSGIKWDNMGWT

>member
-1 MESFDEKELLA
+1 
-12 IANGVDTSSNVEAEL
+12 
-27 DENELLAIANGEDV
+27 
-41 SKSVSQSV
+41 
-49 AKDNSLPAKQV
+49 
-60 LGEYDTKLNPNEET
+60 
-74 QYQKWRQTLPKN
+74 
-86 LQYEGDYDLRGY
+86 
-98 WKDPETTKEAVE
+98 
-110 GDHFIDKYK
+110 
-119 KPNHPTF
+119 
-126 SNESQYAVGEN
+126 
-137 AKKAGR
+137 
-143 WEGEKYIPASQK
+143 
-155 RGITMS
+155 MS
-161 ADEMNVPQST
+161 ADEMNVPKST

-187 EVAARSYEQATG
+187 EVAARSYEQTTG
-199 VDAPDNGFLAHIA
+199 ADAPDNALLAHIA
-212 NMGNNIGGRLN
+212 NMGVHIGGRLN
-223 ANLQMQAAQQLL
+223 SGLQMQAAQQLL
-235 AKSGNRSDDETRGLF
+235 AKSDNRSDDETRGLF
-250 SKMILGATK
+250 SKMIFGATK
-259 YLGGRLFVDDALDEW
+259 YLGAGLFVDDALDEW

-281 YKTPKERTRARNAF
+281 YKTREERTRARNAF

-418 FGKVLYKGGKVLV
+418 FGEVLYKGGKVLV

-458 GLRNLF
+458 GLKNLF
-464 AWTSKRLHLENPIE
+464 AWTSKKLHLENPIE

-543 GAFVSHMAQRGMKKQ
+543 GAFVSYMAQRGMKKQ

-571 EEIASTDLQ
+571 EKIASTDLQ

-587 AWTKGLSEEEV
+587 AWAKGLSEEEV

-630 RHLSEMSNFNSLIE
+630 RHLSEMNNFNSLIE
-644 RAGKIDKTVREQ
+644 RAGEIDKTIREQ
-656 GGTTKR
+656 GGTTQR

-735 MAVLNQQRANER
+735 MAVLNQQRVGER

-757 LHSEAYDGR
+757 LHSEAYNGR
-766 SIKVFETAEQ
+766 NIEVFETAEQ
-776 ARQSIGGDFENDA
+776 ARQSIGGDFESDA

-800 LILDNIDDPVT
+800 LILDNLDNPAT
-811 ALAMLDKGTEN
+811 TLAMLDKGTEN

-837 EKDSDGEVIETR
+837 DQDSDGEVIETR

-863 PDGKGFTVFGKDVS
+863 PDGKGFTVFGKDVP

-892 GEKIETPKEGDIL
+892 GEKIETPKE
-905 TAAEAKQQEM
+905 
-915 EWEMLPPEKAD
+915 
-926 EVAPG
+926 EVI
-931 TIVVLPDGTKLVRQK
+931 T
-946 RGVVKWGIV
+946 
-955 GAEKNSIALADS
+955 
-967 AAERLLENGFRIF
+967 
-980 TKDKKGKQNE
+980 NE
-990 TRTNEAQPQSEQTQ
+990 TRANETQPQPEQTQ
-1004 SVVPPAGETARS
+1004 PVVPPAGETARP
-1016 VEAGEAQTKV
+1016 VEAGEASPEV
-1026 GGEVASTETPITPP
+1026 GAKVASNTFRGHEVPNSATDAQKHTLEAVFGDGKIVNISVDDKGQMRVKTAQTVNGREFYRDDIVGKDGNIIDDTQSTDETASNEKVDEEVTAPKSAAKAP

-1049 NTPPTTTE
+1049 NTSPATNAVEDLYYMWDAIRNMSGEEYTTNPQYKNEKENAEAKFYAKLKGVPNETLRNAKEKYPVLALPVNTELQRRGESIELQQSSKDKKHRKAEYAKVKLDEKTGLPEDFNEADWWDYWTPEQKQSYSERSGLSIKEIDKRSTREGNIQQLIRQSNVKGREEIFRKLTDSQIETLVAFNKGKLDKKIGGTYIITTETDAIRVNGWGDILLNLEHINNAKDKKIIAISKDGHINTLPTTTE
-1057 STEGGS
+1057 SAEVTYDTLLSIDKEREDAFNLVDATSDEREAKITAAVTKLDEAISKASDDVLIEANTKERLSGKQTTNGTIIGERAAKELFKRGYLLGKRDGVYGWHKTEKNAEGGS
-1063 DAAESEDVANK
+1063 RAADATTNVENK

-1085 NADLAAQRAEKSAR
+1085 NADSSAQRAEKSDH
-1099 LESNLEQPETEAAVT
+1099 LENNLEQPKTEAAAP
-1114 LEAAE
+1114 LEADE

-1180 LNKSKKVSKERINE
+1180 LNKSKKVSKERIKE

-1216 EKWKKYNH
+1216 EKWKKYNYR
-1224 KGLLYFPQFVSKID
+1224 GLLYFPRFVSKID

-1267 QTKLNE
+1267 QAKLNE

-1370 EYATHNDEVLVEIT
+1370 EYATHNDEVLLEIT

-1470 EEIGPIDEKYA
+1470 EEIGPIVEEYA

-1542 DAENGILYL
+1542 DAGNGILYL

-1584 EKNDTRREKG
+1584 EKNDIRREKG
-1594 TSDNRVTDEK
+1594 TSNNRVTDEK
-1604 GASRG
+1604 GAETG
-1609 GSREEGQGGSQTEV
+1609 GSREEIQGGSQAEV
-1623 EGRVREETERGNSRE
+1623 EGRVREETERENSHE
-1638 VSAGRTGESGARTDN
+1638 VSSGRTGENGERTDN

-1663 QQSSQ
+1663 QRSSQ

-1682 DHPNEVAELLKE
+1682 EHPDEVAELLKE

-1749 EDGNILDRRITNVGI
+1749 KDGNILDRRITNVGI
-1764 IGETD
+1764 IGEAN
-1769 INAENL
+1769 INAEDL

-1785 IILSHNHPAQQGDDV
+1785 IVLSHNHPAQQGDDV

-1832 HNAYYSFGGTSLVS
+1832 HNAYYSFGGTSFVS
-1846 EGANEFWSKA
+1846 EDANDFWLKV
-1856 QALSDFSG
+1856 QGFSDFFG

-1870 SDVMNLVS
+1870 ADVMNLVS

-1886 KDAIGRLNALAALA
+1886 NDAIRKLNALASLA
-1900 SKTHDKSSW
+1900 SKAHDKSSW

-1932 ALRNFIEQH
+1932 GLRNFIAQH

-1959 SFVKALKGNEH
+1959 SFVRALKDNEL
-1970 VFAIGENGKLVDF
+1970 VFAVGKNGELVDF

-1994 LNAAKP
+1994 LNAAK
-2000 TPTATPTP
+2000 ATPTP
-2008 RLANAPKLDDETTK
+2008 TSIPTSRLANAPKLDDETTK

-2030 IGGLLRSTV
+2030 IGGLL
-2039 EPIYTGSAADYEKPS
+2039 
-2054 LHYVGSGAG
+2054 
-2063 SQVYGWG
+2063 
-2070 LYGSNVRGVAEGYA
+2070 NV
-2084 RPNHLTPEGLASSTL
+2084 
-2099 HQYSNDRD
+2099 DD
-2107 AAIAHLQKY
+2107 K
-2116 VDSGRLSFR
+2116 
-2125 ALTKEEISRAKGA
+2125 
-2138 IEILKS
+2138 KS
-2144 HAEKSGRLYE
+2144 
-2154 QTFFTNRA
+2154 
-2162 PGDESHLLKWYEPV
+2162 
-2176 SDENLKR
+2176 
-2183 ILDAIDKE
+2183 
-2191 TWRSNI
+2191 
-2197 KYIMRSNINDFIKRK
+2197 
-2212 RGRAKGNEVYT
+2212 
-2223 VIAGS
+2223 
-2228 LNMEPSNNGSKEQAA
+2228 
-2243 SEFLA
+2243 
-2248 RADID
+2248 
-2253 GIKYPVDSYGGK
+2253 
-2265 TVKDGDETGWNY
+2265 DGD
-2277 VSFRDDNIR
+2277 
-2286 VDHKWRDGVMLFSLV
+2286 MLFALV
-2301 KPLNA
+2301 EPLNA
-2306 ESSSII
+2306 EGRSII

-2323 SYRSALL
+2323 TYRSALL

-2350 GKVYRSDENPEG
+2350 GKVYKSEENPEG

-2368 YQLKS
+2368 YLLKS
-2373 DMRDSGTKGSVA
+2373 DMRDSGKKGSVA
-2385 AAYAPY
+2385 ATYAPY
-2391 FHSSPSVINDQF
+2391 YHSSPSVINDQF

-2424 EEHYQAPFSS
+2424 EEHYQAPFSP
-2434 RATGLVEWERTG
+2434 RKTGLVEWERTG
-2446 PVARQIRNGT
+2446 PVARQIRNGA

-2490 TVPWNVVTP
+2490 KVPWNVVTP

-2528 DEEEDKFFSG
+2528 DEEEDKFFNS

-2549 GYDTFEDMIRTVA
+2549 GYNTFEDMIRTVA
-2562 SMRPDIYERGK
+2562 SLRPDIYERGK

-2639 RTLAPIVGDSRM
+2639 RTLAPSVGDSRM

-2661 SGYEQANEYD
+2661 SGYEQTNEYD
-2671 GRRDGTDRAQSG
+2671 GRRDGADRAQSG

-2711 ADEEQSVSTGSVQSV
+2711 ADAEQSVSTGSVQSV
-2726 ESTEEVTPGFTEYQP
+2726 ESTEEVTPGFMEYQP

-2781 SNGVLQAHQYQAVC
+2781 LNGVLQAHQYQAVC

-2827 AGVLLDAMNRKLGK
+2827 AGVLLDAMNRKLGR

-2875 KGRKRLGFGDGI
+2875 KGRKRLGFGNGI

-2899 AGTDAEGNI
+2899 AGTDAKGNI

-2967 QSALPNARI
+2967 QAALPNARI

-2996 GLWGEG
+2996 GLWGQG
-3002 TGFRDLTEFSAAINN
+3002 TGFRNLAVFSAVINN

-3026 AQGMKARGQ
+3026 TQGMKARGQ

-3063 DNYRSVITAIYDK
+3063 DNYRSVITAIYGK

-3088 AQLIKMYFGRALDL
+3088 FQLIKMYFGRALDL

-3116 EIGRQAIANGKS
+3116 EIGRQAIADGKS

-3167 EQDVGVK
+3167 EQNVGVK

-3194 TDAQGKHLRG
+3194 KDAQGKHLRG

-3313 RNNQVVPPEFVLL
+3313 RNNQVVPPEFALL

-3403 LNPDKINKLD
+3403 LNPDKIDKLD

-3438 TTEKAIAE
+3438 ATENAIAA
-3446 AKADGSYDDGIRKIE
+3446 AKADGTYDDGIRKIE
-3461 ANRTIVKSRQTLSKG
+3461 ANRTVVKSRQTISKG
-3476 DSNAETRELLTTSE
+3476 NSNTETRELLTTSE

-3502 EKRSPQGRT
+3502 EKRSSQGRT

-3542 TTLQPLERG
+3542 TTLLPLERG

-3596 IQGRPLVYRGAPV
+3596 IEGRPFVYRGAPV

-3621 THLPVTLYGFGKKE
+3621 AQLPITLYGFGKKE
-3635 EARKFFND
+3635 EARKFFSD
-3643 NAYRLASREGMKI
+3643 NAYRLATREGMKI
-3656 GLTAAGREDDQPYFK
+3656 GLAAAELEDDQPYFK
-3671 RAKIGTRYVLTA
+3671 RAKIGTRYVLAA
-3683 FKIPDTSS
+3683 FKVPDASS

-3705 AKDED
+3705 AKDES
-3710 NAFDKGGTVYYREFG
+3710 NAFDHGGTVYYREFG

-3751 ESRDDLAP
+3751 ESRDGITPAP
-3759 MPIERTPVRR
+3759 TGRIPISNATAP
-3769 ETDFSRSTIA
+3769 TRSTA
-3779 SSRNNDSLGARLG
+3779 VNSSNSGSLGSRLG

-3857 LNKVPANILVEVEN
+3857 LNKVPANILAEVEN
-3871 DGMLH
+3871 DGMLL

-3919 LGDSSNTVISEK
+3919 LGDSNNTVISEK

-3946 GELYNRYMAANAAK
+3946 GELYNRYMADNAAK

-4071 IADDSSVAEG
+4071 IADDSSVAED

-4171 VLASSYE
+4171 VLTSSYE

-4243 SENASTSDMALAIR
+4243 SKNASTSDMALAIR

-4380 RGKSVEKTKKNTAL
+4380 RGKSVEKAKKNTAL

-4399 DIRNKPKEGLL
+4399 DIRNKPKEGFL

-4471 NNTDEMRKM
+4471 NNADEMRKM

-4533 TEMDEVFSWV
+4533 TEMDEVFSWI

-4855 AQALKERNKELR
+4855 AQALKERNKELK

-4889 ATIASNINKRME
+4889 ATIAYNINKRME
-4901 QIARAKAGDT
+4901 QIARAKAGDI

-4917 KKLESPELA
+4917 EKLESPELA

-5056 DMSVAGV
+5056 DMSVVGV

-5071 HPIKGVKIGWKA
+5071 YPIKGAKIGWKA

-5095 LATEIA
+5095 LVAEIA

-5179 GVNGAGATAEQKK
+5179 GANGTGATAEQKK
-5192 ILADFVNISLGY
+5192 LLADFVNISLGY

-5209 NVGKKLSL
+5209 NVVKKLSL
-5217 IPAVLDAIAWAPR
+5217 IPAVIDAIAWAPR

-5345 TKTNGV
+5345 TKTNGI
-5351 VKDYKYH
+5351 VKDYKYY

-5377 AVDYK
+5377 TVDYK

-5396 AWELTNDYALPL
+5396 AWELANDYALPL

-5433 IFFGMTSYTYERD
+5433 TFFGMTSYTYERD

-5524 EKRKAAIELYRRAH
+5524 EKRKAAIELYHRAR
-5538 KSGIKWDNIGWT
+5538 KSGIKWDNMGWT

>member
-12 IANGVDTSSNVEAEL
+12 IANGVDTSSNVETEL

-49 AKDNSLPAKQV
+49 AKDNSLPAEQV
-60 LGEYDTKLNPNEET
+60 LGEYDTKLNPDEET

-143 WEGEKYIPASQK
+143 WDGEKYIPASK
-155 RGITMS
+155 RRGITMS

-187 EVAARSYEQATG
+187 EVAARSYEQTTG
-199 VDAPDNGFLAHIA
+199 ADAPDNALLAHIA
-212 NMGNNIGGRLN
+212 NMGVHIGGRLN
-223 ANLQMQAAQQLL
+223 SGLQMQAAQQLL
-235 AKSGNRSDDETRGLF
+235 AKSDNRSDDETRGLF
-250 SKMILGATK
+250 SKMIFGATK
-259 YLGGRLFVDDALDEW
+259 YLGAGLFVDDALDEW

-281 YKTPKERTRARNAF
+281 YKTREERTRARNAF

-320 RDQGFWATVLGKGP
+320 RDQGFWTTVLGKGP

-418 FGKVLYKGGKVLV
+418 FGEVLYKGGKVLV

-458 GLRNLF
+458 GLKNLF
-464 AWTSKRLHLENPIE
+464 AWTSKKLHLENPIE

-543 GAFVSHMAQRGMKKQ
+543 GAFVSYMAQRGMKKQ

-571 EEIASTDLQ
+571 EKIASTDLQ

-587 AWTKGLSEEEV
+587 AWAKGLSEEEV

-630 RHLSEMSNFNSLIE
+630 RHLSEMNNFNSLIE
-644 RAGKIDKTVREQ
+644 RAGKIDKTIREQ
-656 GGTTKR
+656 GGTTQR

-735 MAVLNQQRANER
+735 MAVLNQQRVKER

-757 LHSEAYDGR
+757 LHSEAYNGR
-766 SIKVFETAEQ
+766 NIEVFETAEQ
-776 ARQSIGGDFENDA
+776 ARQSIGGDFESDA

-800 LILDNIDDPVT
+800 LIIDNLDNPAT
-811 ALAMLDKGTEN
+811 TLAMLDKGTEN
-822 DRGAFADGVNFETVS
+822 NRGAFADGVNFETVS
-837 EKDSDGEVIETR
+837 DQDSDGEVIETR

-863 PDGKGFTVFGKDVS
+863 PDGKGFTVFGKDVP
-877 YTNVATLEEAAALAR
+877 YTNVATLEEAVALAR
-892 GEKIETPKEGDIL
+892 GEKIETPKE
-905 TAAEAKQQEM
+905 
-915 EWEMLPPEKAD
+915 
-926 EVAPG
+926 EVI
-931 TIVVLPDGTKLVRQK
+931 T
-946 RGVVKWGIV
+946 
-955 GAEKNSIALADS
+955 
-967 AAERLLENGFRIF
+967 
-980 TKDKKGKQNE
+980 NE
-990 TRTNEAQPQSEQTQ
+990 TRANEAQPQSEQTQ
-1004 SVVPPAGETARS
+1004 PVVPPAGETARPL
-1016 VEAGEAQTKV
+1016 EAGEASPEVGAKVASNTFRGHEVPNSATDAQKHTLEAVFGDGKIVNISVDDKGQMRVKTVQTVNGREFYRDDIVGKDGNIIDDTQSTDETASNEKG

-1040 TSASTETEV
+1040 TSTPTETKV
-1049 NTPPTTTE
+1049 NTPPTTAE
-1057 STEGGS
+1057 SAEGGS
-1063 DAAESEDVANK
+1063 DAADATTNVENK

-1085 NADLAAQRAEKSAR
+1085 NEDSSAQRAEKSAH
-1099 LESNLEQPETEAAVT
+1099 LENNLEQPKTEAAAP
-1114 LEAAE
+1114 LEADE

-1153 ADEKA
+1153 ADKKA

-1180 LNKSKKVSKERINE
+1180 LNKSKKVSKERIKE

-1216 EKWKKYNH
+1216 EKWKKYNY
-1224 KGLLYFPQFVSKID
+1224 KGLLYFPRFVSKID
-1238 NEIEN
+1238 NEIED

-1285 WDSNKRK
+1285 WNSNKRK

-1304 RNSQMGVYGKEKAYG
+1304 KNSQMGVYGKEKAYG

-1470 EEIGPIDEKYA
+1470 EEIGPIVEEYA

-1594 TSDNRVTDEK
+1594 TSNNRVTDEK

-1609 GSREEGQGGSQTEV
+1609 GSGEEIGKN
-1623 EGRVREETERGNSRE
+1623 ET
-1638 VSAGRTGESGARTDN
+1638 RTGTTEERTDN
-1653 RPAGTAGNVN
+1653 ADNKT
-1663 QQSSQ
+1663 SSRQLNPKAEQ
-1668 YKTIAKAVDLAWQA
+1668 YKTLANALDPKWQA
-1682 DHPNEVAELLKE
+1682 EHPEEVEKLLAE

-1700 VASNPNVKG
+1700 IASNPAIKG
-1709 TDEVSWPVTATRVGN
+1709 TDEIAWPITATHIGS
-1724 REDAANIFR
+1724 REDAANLFR
-1733 IVSNPDVEIT
+1733 MLSDPRMEIT
-1743 KVLYLD
+1743 KIIYVNEVGQILGQRVLA
-1749 EDGNILDRRITNVGI
+1749 VGI
-1764 IGETD
+1764 G
-1769 INAENL
+1769 NATIANMGYAL
-1775 ISNIPEGTYG
+1775 SDVPKGTYG
-1785 IILSHNHPAQQGDDV
+1785 VIFSHNHPSQQGNEIR
-1800 HPTIGYDDVATNWL
+1800 PTNGDIETTLNYI
-1814 KNLVESVGV
+1814 KPEVEKAGL

-1832 HNAYYSFGGTSLVS
+1832 HNAYASLGTIKGDFVS
-1846 EGANEFWSKA
+1846 EGAANFWTEAKN
-1856 QALSDFSG
+1856 FG
-1864 ESVEKP
+1864 EAFAEPSVAKP
-1870 SDVMNLVS
+1870 EDVMNLVP
-1878 YDERIDLT
+1878 YGERIDL
-1886 KDAIGRLNALAALA
+1886 KQKSQKKLNALAALVA
-1900 SKTHDKSSW
+1900 KAHDKSSW
-1909 VVAVDDNG
+1909 VAGIDDSGMIVWVA
-1917 KVAWIAAAPKNANTA
+1917 AFPKNGDIEAFLAAHPGANRFA
-1932 ALRNFIEQH
+1932 I
-1941 HGGRRYA
+1941 
-1948 VLNGENAVDMP
+1948 LNGENEVDVP
-1959 SFVKALKGNEH
+1959 AFVNTIEKKWIKSVENSRPLVVGIGN
-1970 VFAIGENGKLVDF
+1970 NGKLTDYNAN
-1983 GKDGSSLNDKI
+1983 GLNDKI
-1994 LNAAKP
+1994 LNAAK
-2000 TPTATPTP
+2000 ATPTP
-2008 RLANAPKLDDETTK
+2008 TSIPTSRLANAPKLDDETTK

-2030 IGGLLRSTV
+2030 IGGLL
-2039 EPIYTGSAADYEKPS
+2039 
-2054 LHYVGSGAG
+2054 
-2063 SQVYGWG
+2063 
-2070 LYGSNVRGVAEGYA
+2070 NV
-2084 RPNHLTPEGLASSTL
+2084 
-2099 HQYSNDRD
+2099 DD
-2107 AAIAHLQKY
+2107 K
-2116 VDSGRLSFR
+2116 
-2125 ALTKEEISRAKGA
+2125 
-2138 IEILKS
+2138 KS
-2144 HAEKSGRLYE
+2144 
-2154 QTFFTNRA
+2154 
-2162 PGDESHLLKWYEPV
+2162 
-2176 SDENLKR
+2176 
-2183 ILDAIDKE
+2183 
-2191 TWRSNI
+2191 
-2197 KYIMRSNINDFIKRK
+2197 
-2212 RGRAKGNEVYT
+2212 
-2223 VIAGS
+2223 
-2228 LNMEPSNNGSKEQAA
+2228 
-2243 SEFLA
+2243 
-2248 RADID
+2248 
-2253 GIKYPVDSYGGK
+2253 
-2265 TVKDGDETGWNY
+2265 DGD
-2277 VSFRDDNIR
+2277 
-2286 VDHKWRDGVMLFSLV
+2286 MLFALV
-2301 KPLNA
+2301 EPLNA
-2306 ESSSII
+2306 EGRSII

-2323 SYRSALL
+2323 TYRSALL
-2330 GDDGKLYPP
+2330 GEDGKLYPP

-2350 GKVYRSDENPEG
+2350 GKVYKSEENPEG

-2368 YQLKS
+2368 YLLKS
-2373 DMRDSGTKGSVA
+2373 DMRDSGKKGSVA
-2385 AAYAPY
+2385 ATYAPY
-2391 FHSSPSVINDQF
+2391 YHSSPSVINDQF

-2424 EEHYQAPFSS
+2424 EEHYQAPFSP
-2434 RATGLVEWERTG
+2434 RKTGLVEWERTG
-2446 PVARQIRNGT
+2446 PVARQIRNGA

-2490 TVPWNVVTP
+2490 KVPWNVVTP

-2522 DTASLS
+2522 NTASLS
-2528 DEEEDKFFSG
+2528 DEEEEDKFFNS
-2538 VRRMAKALKAK
+2538 VKRMAKALKAK
-2549 GYDTFEDMIRTVA
+2549 GYNTFEDMIRTVA
-2562 SMRPDIYERGK
+2562 SLRPDIYERGK

-2639 RTLAPIVGDSRM
+2639 RTLAPSVGDSRM
-2651 ESRNG
+2651 ESRDS
-2656 DNGTV
+2656 DNGTI
-2661 SGYEQANEYD
+2661 SGYEQTNEYD

-2696 ESDRLRTDEQRSDVR
+2696 ESNRLRTDEQRSDVR
-2711 ADEEQSVSTGSVQSV
+2711 ADKEQSVSKGSVQSV
-2726 ESTEEVTPGFTEYQP
+2726 ESTEEVTPGFMEYQP

-2875 KGRKRLGFGDGI
+2875 KGRKRLGFGNGI

-2899 AGTDAEGNI
+2899 AGTDAKGNI

-2967 QSALPNARI
+2967 QAALPNARI

-2987 EDLRFLQRM
+2987 GDLRFLQRM

-3002 TGFRDLTEFSAAINN
+3002 TGFRNLAEFSAAINK

-3026 AQGMKARGQ
+3026 TQGMKARGQ

-3088 AQLIKMYFGRALDL
+3088 LQLIKMYFGRALDL

-3116 EIGRQAIANGKS
+3116 EIGRQAIADGKS

-3194 TDAQGKHLRG
+3194 KDAQGKHLRG

-3313 RNNQVVPPEFVLL
+3313 RNNQVVPPEFALL

-3386 GQVIGD
+3386 GQVIGN

-3403 LNPDKINKLD
+3403 LNPDKIDKLD

-3438 TTEKAIAE
+3438 ATENAIAA
-3446 AKADGSYDDGIRKIE
+3446 AKADGTYDDGIRKIE
-3461 ANRTIVKSRQTLSKG
+3461 ANRTVVKSRQTISKG
-3476 DSNAETRELLTTSE
+3476 DSNTETRELLTTSE

-3542 TTLQPLERG
+3542 TTLLPLERG

-3596 IQGRPLVYRGAPV
+3596 IEGRPFVYRGAPV

-3621 THLPVTLYGFGKKE
+3621 AQLPITLYGFGKKE
-3635 EARKFFND
+3635 EARKFFSD
-3643 NAYRLASREGMKI
+3643 NAYRLVTREGMKI
-3656 GLTAAGREDDQPYFK
+3656 GLAAAELEDDQPYFK
-3671 RAKIGTRYVLTA
+3671 RAKIGARYVLAA
-3683 FKIPDTSS
+3683 FKVPDASS

-3705 AKDED
+3705 AKDES
-3710 NAFDKGGTVYYREFG
+3710 NAFDHGGTVYYREFG

-3743 YHGDKVVF
+3743 YRGDKAVF
-3751 ESRDDLAP
+3751 ESRDGITPAP
-3759 MPIERTPVRR
+3759 IGRTPISNA
-3769 ETDFSRSTIA
+3769 TAPTRSTA
-3779 SSRNNDSLGARLG
+3779 VNSSNSGSLGSRLG

-3857 LNKVPANILVEVEN
+3857 LNKVPANIFAEVEN
-3871 DGMLH
+3871 DGMLL

-3919 LGDSSNTVISEK
+3919 LGDSNNTVISEK

-3941 DMAAI
+3941 DMTAI
-3946 GELYNRYMAANAAK
+3946 GELYNRYMADNAAK

-4171 VLASSYE
+4171 VLTSSYE

-4243 SENASTSDMALAIR
+4243 SKNASTSDMALAIR

-4399 DIRNKPKEGLL
+4399 DTRNKPKEGFL

-4690 LMNGEGLTNGNPD
+4690 LMNGEGLTNGSPD

-4855 AQALKERNKELR
+4855 AQALKERNKELK

-4917 KKLESPELA
+4917 EKLESPELA

-5004 EATRNMAKDRDAAH
+5004 EATRNMTKDRDAAH

-5179 GVNGAGATAEQKK
+5179 GANGTGATAEQKK
-5192 ILADFVNISLGY
+5192 LLADFVNISLGY
-5204 GYGKK
+5204 GYEKK

-5217 IPAVLDAIAWAPR
+5217 IPAVIDAIAWAPR

-5345 TKTNGV
+5345 TKTNGI
-5351 VKDYKYH
+5351 VKDYKYY

-5396 AWELTNDYALPL
+5396 AWELANDYALPL

-5433 IFFGMTSYTYERD
+5433 TFFGMTSYTYERD

-5454 GDEAVRIARSS
+5454 GDEAVRIAKSS
-5465 GDQATGER
+5465 GEKATAER

-5524 EKRKAAIELYRRAH
+5524 EKRKAAIELYHRAR
-5538 KSGIKWDNIGWT
+5538 KSGIKWDNMGWT

>member
-1 MESFDEKELLA
+1 MTDFSFDDFLETQEVEKSETNAQSDGGFSFDDFL
-12 IANGVDTSSNVEAEL
+12 NGA
-27 DENELLAIANGEDV
+27 
-41 SKSVSQSV
+41 KSDSPSEI
-49 AKDNSLPAKQV
+49 KDNPLPAEEESSDV
-60 LGEYDTKLNPNEET
+60 PTFGEYDTKLNPEEER

-98 WKDPETTKEAVE
+98 WKDPETAKEAVG

-143 WEGEKYIPASQK
+143 WEGERYIPASQK
-155 RGITMS
+155 RVITMS

-177 AKEKGEMNAN
+177 AKEMGEMNAN

-199 VDAPDNGFLAHIA
+199 VDAPDNKIFAHIA
-212 NMGNNIGGRLN
+212 NMGSNVGGRLN

-235 AKSGNRSDDETRGLF
+235 SKSGNRSDDETRGLF

-274 DETEGKT
+274 DETEGKS
-281 YKTPKERTRARNAF
+281 YKTPEERTRARNEF

-306 RTATQHNATMELEN
+306 RTATKHNATMELEN
-320 RDQGFWATVLGKGP
+320 RDQGFWATVLGEGP
-334 EQVGNTL
+334 AQVANSL

-358 TATGV
+358 AATGTG
-363 DYAND
+363 YAND
-368 VYGFAKDGSLGV
+368 EYGFAKDGSLGV
-380 IAEGDSAGKA
+380 VAEGDSAGKA
-390 ALKGTASGA
+390 AVKGVASGA
-399 FETASEI
+399 FEAGSEI
-406 VGGKIAGAALKR
+406 VGGKIAGAVGKR
-418 FGKVLYKGGKVLV
+418 LGKVLSKGGKVLV
-431 GKFPVISEKA
+431 GKYPVIAEKA
-441 GKFAET
+441 GIMAET
-447 QVGHAVSKFGM
+447 KVGTAVSKFGTGM
-458 GLRNLF
+458 KNLF
-464 AWTSKRLHLENPIE
+464 AWTSKKLHLENPIE
-478 ENIEEWETDNLNA
+478 ENIEEWETENLNA
-491 LFGTGARDSEYVNA
+491 LFGTGARDSEYVNN
-505 DTGAPLE
+505 DTGSPLDT
-512 AWDRIKK
+512 WDRLKK
-519 ANSEFFDPNNLI
+519 ANSEFFKPDNFI
-531 KLNEAMLLTMGG
+531 KMNEAMLLMMGG
-543 GAFVSHMAQRGMKKQ
+543 GAFISHMAQRGMEKE

-565 HKLMSE
+565 HKLMTDK
-571 EEIASTDLQ
+571 EIASTDLQ

-587 AWTKGLSEEEV
+587 AWSKNLSEEEV
-598 LNKINSA
+598 LKKIDSA
-605 TSWTDKLAAKIAGEP
+605 TSLVDKLADKIAAEP
-620 SQAEN
+620 SQAQK

-630 RHLSEMSNFNSLIE
+630 RHLSEMNDFNSLIE
-644 RAGKIDKTVREQ
+644 RAGEIDKATREQ

-662 FTIQQD
+662 FTVQQD
-668 ENGKP
+668 ENGNP
-673 KFDTTIIADPV
+673 KFDTTIGVDPV
-684 TDDNIERKEMFDADS
+684 TDDNVEIKEMFDADS
-699 GVTIIDANG
+699 GVTVKDANG
-708 TYVVKSLVT
+708 TYVVKSDVT

-735 MAVLNQQRANER
+735 MAVLNQQRVAER
-747 QTKAQVIDNL
+747 QTKIQVLENL
-757 LHSEAYDGR
+757 SQNEAYANR
-766 SIKVFETAEQ
+766 KIEVFETADQ
-776 ARQSIGGDFENDA
+776 ARQAIGGDFENDA
-789 PGFTTEDGTTV
+789 PGFTTDDGTTV
-800 LILDNIDDPVT
+800 LILDNLDNPAT
-811 ALAMLDKGTEN
+811 ALAALDKGTES
-822 DRGAFADGVNFETVS
+822 DRGAFPDGVNFETVA
-837 EKDSDGEVIETR
+837 EKDDDGEVVETR
-849 IARDKVHDV
+849 VARDKVHNV
-858 AIIEN
+858 TIIEN
-863 PDGKGFTVFGKDVS
+863 PDGKGFTVFGKDVP
-877 YTNVATLEEAAALAR
+877 YTNVATIEEATALAR
-892 GEKIETPKEGDIL
+892 GEKIETPKE
-905 TAAEAKQQEM
+905 
-915 EWEMLPPEKAD
+915 
-926 EVAPG
+926 EV
-931 TIVVLPDGTKLVRQK
+931 I
-946 RGVVKWGIV
+946 
-955 GAEKNSIALADS
+955 
-967 AAERLLENGFRIF
+967 
-980 TKDKKGKQNE
+980 NE
-990 TRTNEAQPQSEQTQ
+990 TRTDETPAQPEQAQPVTP
-1004 SVVPPAGETARS
+1004 SAGEEARPM
-1016 VEAGEAQTKV
+1016 EAGEAPSEV
-1026 GGEVASTETPITPP
+1026 GGEVDGDPNADYPVGTIIERSDGSRYIREEGNVTTAFGESVPKWREFGETGAARNGGKGRTAEQSHVFDGGGKVITYPTPTPAVEAP
-1040 TSASTETEV
+1040 TSVPTEV
-1049 NTPPTTTE
+1049 QANTPPKATE
-1057 STEGGS
+1057 RAKGGS
-1063 DAAESEDVANK
+1063 DAADAVQNIADK
-1074 KTAQVAEKPTE
+1074 KTARVDEKATE
-1085 NADLAAQRAEKSAR
+1085 NADSTPQTPEKSTDVEKNSKNA
-1099 LESNLEQPETEAAVT
+1099 ETSKTEPAPFEVG
-1114 LEAAE
+1114 E
-1119 AKSIKKRLEKKRKRG
+1119 AKSIKKRLEKKRNKG
-1134 LALTDQETA
+1134 GALTEEETA

-1153 ADEKA
+1153 ADVKA
-1158 KRDATRA
+1158 KRDASRAATLEKAEAVQPPSWMGKNAGPAETRMADLSSYLADKGHNRASLHRA
-1165 ITEEKAK
+1165 IQS
-1172 VVEVPQFL
+1172 V
-1180 LNKSKKVSKERINE
+1180 R
-1194 IEDYL
+1194 DY
-1199 KDSKHNGPSL
+1199 
-1209 SVAISEV
+1209 
-1216 EKWKKYNH
+1216 
-1224 KGLLYFPQFVSKID
+1224 
-1238 NEIEN
+1238 
-1243 AKKRRDKL
+1243 AKKHGALALSKNDKATL
-1251 NAATKL
+1251 ADALAKATERLAKMKENDQAAFAERNADMPTSQ
-1257 GNLETKMLIP
+1257 LE
-1267 QTKLNE
+1267 E
-1273 YLKKTYSPLLEF
+1273 YLVGKPNKLLSYWLEHGALLSRPRSAAAAKKA
-1285 WDSNKRK
+1285 
-1292 LIERPMSRMAGK
+1292 AG
-1304 RNSQMGVYGKEKAYG
+1304 G
-1319 KGNSFGFAG
+1319 KGVL
-1328 RDVAVEG
+1328 RDAKFDGKLFDPDSVGADE
-1335 LNLFFDGMP
+1335 LNHFFDGMNERERNKWLKLLFGKDTKEV
-1344 ASGIDGLS
+1344 SDQTVTGNDVTLEDLGLS
-1352 RDTLL
+1352 M
-1357 RLIFGENTQEVTD
+1357 
-1370 EYATHNDEVLVEIT
+1370 
-1384 KLVNGDLGGYM
+1384 GD
-1395 TAGENRSSSSE
+1395 
-1406 NTHYNIDYTQ
+1406 
-1416 DVNALITD
+1416 ALD
-1424 FLKELSQ
+1424 A
-1431 FREYLKTNETTEERQ
+1431 FREAYGDFQEWRANGAESGEEA
-1446 MREYY
+1446 YY
-1451 EYEEEQRIK
+1451 RNQYEEEQAALDEEFGPV
-1460 RNAELEKERE
+1460 AE
-1470 EEIGPIDEKYA
+1470 YA
-1481 LDELSAREAA
+1481 LDELAAREAA

-1496 KALAYV
+1496 NAMAYV
-1502 ENNATAKDIAILK
+1502 ENKATAKDIAVLK
-1515 PSNLLA
+1515 PSNLSAA
-1521 AEEGDEIRMDH
+1521 AEGDKIRVDH
-1532 HKTKFGFVRY
+1532 HKKTFDFLGY
-1542 DAENGILYL
+1542 DTENGILYL
-1551 SGFDEVETDE
+1551 EDRVEVETDE
-1561 GTRLIPNERRF
+1561 GSYLAPETRYYRVSEDAISEITKEQANGFRNE
-1572 RVTEDSITEIAE
+1572 TGA
-1584 EKNDTRREKG
+1584 
-1594 TSDNRVTDEK
+1594 SDNRASDEK

-1663 QQSSQ
+1663 QRSSQ

-1682 DHPNEVAELLKE
+1682 EHPDEVAELLKE

-1846 EGANEFWSKA
+1846 EGVNEFWSKA
-1856 QALSDFSG
+1856 QALSDFFG

-1870 SDVMNLVS
+1870 ADVMNLVS

-1886 KDAIGRLNALAALA
+1886 KDVIGRLNALAALA

-1932 ALRNFIEQH
+1932 ALRNFIAQH
-1941 HGGRRYA
+1941 HGGRRYV
-1948 VLNGENAVDMP
+1948 VLNGENAVDML

-2000 TPTATPTP
+2000 AASSTFEAASVEEELNLLNIVNFDPTQESHVKDLIRSLPNALTRFSKDYAEYDSKLRKFVERFNEQLKKFGYLAEVPKLKALLNMDTYYSPDDFGQRVEMVSMPALFKINDSGKKLLQKGTVRTSPDAQSSYSGNSEAGEIYFLQELVTNDAKTMALDAWLKKWNPIKERIRVNEDRYNYDREKSMAPLSYSALLGSVEKSAILKKYGISDVQNSSVESPSKEKVDQMSTPTP
-2008 RLANAPKLDDETTK
+2008 RLANVPKLDDETTK
-2022 EINDILGD
+2022 EIADILGD
-2030 IGGLLRSTV
+2030 IGGLL
-2039 EPIYTGSAADYEKPS
+2039 D
-2054 LHYVGSGAG
+2054 
-2063 SQVYGWG
+2063 
-2070 LYGSNVRGVAEGYA
+2070 
-2084 RPNHLTPEGLASSTL
+2084 
-2099 HQYSNDRD
+2099 
-2107 AAIAHLQKY
+2107 
-2116 VDSGRLSFR
+2116 VDN
-2125 ALTKEEISRAKGA
+2125 K
-2138 IEILKS
+2138 KS
-2144 HAEKSGRLYE
+2144 
-2154 QTFFTNRA
+2154 
-2162 PGDESHLLKWYEPV
+2162 
-2176 SDENLKR
+2176 
-2183 ILDAIDKE
+2183 
-2191 TWRSNI
+2191 
-2197 KYIMRSNINDFIKRK
+2197 
-2212 RGRAKGNEVYT
+2212 
-2223 VIAGS
+2223 
-2228 LNMEPSNNGSKEQAA
+2228 
-2243 SEFLA
+2243 
-2248 RADID
+2248 D
-2253 GIKYPVDSYGGK
+2253 G
-2265 TVKDGDETGWNY
+2265 E
-2277 VSFRDDNIR
+2277 
-2286 VDHKWRDGVMLFSLV
+2286 MLFS
-2301 KPLNA
+2301 
-2306 ESSSII
+2306 
-2312 ADFNEPSKYIE
+2312 
-2323 SYRSALL
+2323 
-2330 GDDGKLYPP
+2330 
-2339 MATRGAEGMEL
+2339 
-2350 GKVYRSDENPEG
+2350 
-2362 RNAKGK
+2362 
-2368 YQLKS
+2368 
-2373 DMRDSGTKGSVA
+2373 
-2385 AAYAPY
+2385 
-2391 FHSSPSVINDQF
+2391 
-2403 AAAYDKSRMVTV
+2403 
-2415 KSRVLKSDL
+2415 
-2424 EEHYQAPFSS
+2424 
-2434 RATGLVEWERTG
+2434 
-2446 PVARQIRNGT
+2446 PVAPLDAVKWSNEQLIPQSTGKMAKPKQILAKMRKRMEKNRGYSLSYDEVQKIISIGNGMSL
-2456 GREVYLSRYIM
+2456 GQAM
-2467 PVEILSDAETARL
+2467 EILTRQAMTDLPIGSYSFIEVAKRI
-2480 YKEELRGEDV
+2480 EEMYGFKPFIEDISKS
-2490 TVPWNVVTP
+2490 
-2499 NLANE
+2499 A
-2504 LRKIGVKVSER
+2504 I
-2515 NGDMLYS
+2515 
-2522 DTASLS
+2522 SLS
-2528 DEEEDKFFSG
+2528 DRFGGRYYAATNLGLNEFAVRDTLQRFSPNNNSILRSSVEPLSLTDAEEDEFFRS

-2593 HGKQIFGKIDNE
+2593 RGKEIFGKIDAE

-2624 GAQSD
+2624 GTQSD
-2629 RRGQAERGTD
+2629 RGGDVGRGTGSAV
-2639 RTLAPIVGDSRM
+2639 APRVGDSHLGPRDG
-2651 ESRNG
+2651 NV
-2656 DNGTV
+2656 GTV
-2661 SGYEQANEYD
+2661 AGHQSTDEYERGGD
-2671 GRRDGTDRAQSG
+2671 GSDGSQSG
-2683 EELFGGGYEGDGG
+2683 EAVLGGGYAGDGG
-2696 ESDRLRTDEQRSDVR
+2696 ESDRLRTDERRSDVR
-2711 ADEEQSVSTGSVQSV
+2711 ADAEQSVPVGSIQSV
-2726 ESTEEVTPGFTEYQP
+2726 EATEEVTPGFMEYQP

-2771 TKPKI
+2771 TKPNI
-2776 PDSIP
+2776 PDEIP
-2781 SNGVLQAHQYQAVC
+2781 SKGILQAHQYQAVC
-2795 QAVNAHNKLLPD
+2795 QAVNAQNKLLPD

-2841 GKALI
+2841 SKALI

-2860 FEPFGLADNLFELDE
+2860 FEPFGLANNLFKLDD
-2875 KGRKRLGFGDGI
+2875 KGRKHLVFGTGI
-2887 AFTTYDGLTENY
+2887 AFTTYDGLAENY

-2908 RSAGKRGKTTSRY
+2908 CSAGKKGKTTSRY

-2947 DGSGPSPKG
+2947 DGSGASPKG

-2967 QSALPNARI
+2967 QAALPNARI
-2976 LYLTATSAYDA
+2976 LYLTATSAYNA

-3002 TGFRDLTEFSAAINN
+3002 TGFRTLEEFSEAINK

-3026 AQGMKARGQ
+3026 TQGMKARGQ

-3050 EVAVMTPEQKEIY
+3050 EVAVMTPEQKEVY
-3063 DNYRSVITAIYDK
+3063 DNYRSVITAIHNK
-3076 LEELSSYTGDNP
+3076 LAELSSYTGDKP
-3088 AQLIKMYFGRALDL
+3088 AQLTKMYFGRALDL

-3116 EIGRQAIANGKS
+3116 EIGRQAIADGKS

-3139 AKNVKN
+3139 AKNAKN
-3145 GGKKKRAE
+3145 GGKKKRTE
-3153 INLFSTPQE
+3153 IDFFSTPQE

-3167 EQDVGVK
+3167 EQEVGVK

-3194 TDAQGKHLRG
+3194 TDSQGKHLRG
-3204 DIIPEAAELRDE
+3204 EIIPEAEALRDE

-3366 SMDNTYGRAA
+3366 SMDNTYGRTA

-3403 LNPDKINKLD
+3403 LNPDKIDKLE

-3423 LSVDDQNEIYSAISS
+3423 LSVDDQNEIYSAIASA
-3438 TTEKAIAE
+3438 TEKAIAA
-3446 AKADGSYDDGIRKIE
+3446 AKADGSYDDGIRKID
-3461 ANRTIVKSRQTLSKG
+3461 ANRTVVKSRQTLSKG
-3476 DSNAETRELLTTSE
+3476 DSDTETRELLTTSE

-3502 EKRSPQGRT
+3502 EERAPQGQS

-3522 LYGIIQNGD
+3522 LYGIFQNGN

-3542 TTLQPLERG
+3542 TALQPLERG
-3551 NYETIINKDAARKE
+3551 NYEIVINKDAARKE

-3596 IQGRPLVYRGAPV
+3596 IQGRPFVYRGTPV

-3621 THLPVTLYGFGKKE
+3621 AQLPVTLYGFGKKE

-3656 GLTAAGREDDQPYFK
+3656 GLTAARHENDQPYFK

-3683 FKIPDTSS
+3683 FKVPNGSS

-3705 AKDED
+3705 AKDE
-3710 NAFDKGGTVYYREFG
+3710 NNPFDRGGTVYYREFG
-3725 EDAEAAFNEIIN
+3725 EDAEAAFNEIVN

-3743 YHGDKVVF
+3743 YHGDEAVF
-3751 ESRDDLAP
+3751 ESRDGMMPA
-3759 MPIERTPVRR
+3759 PIERIPISRATTP
-3769 ETDFSRSTIA
+3769 SRSMAT
-3779 SSRNNDSLGARLG
+3779 SSRNDGSLGARLG

-3827 NRVYDG
+3827 NRVRDG
-3833 KRYVKSDLRWH
+3833 KRYVKSDLRWN
-3844 KSPVGRGGWWSIP
+3844 KPPFGRGGWWSIP
-3857 LNKVPANILVEVEN
+3857 LNKVPANILAEVEN

-3876 SSVAPLSSVEEMNR
+3876 APVAPLSSVEEMDR
-3890 DGGIARLSQNPDEFK
+3890 DGGVARLAQNPEEFK
-3905 ATFVYNLLRSEVMP
+3905 TTFVYNLLRAEVKP
-3919 LGDSSNTVISEK
+3919 LGDSNNKVISEK
-3931 ELIRRAIDDG
+3931 ELLRRAIDDG
-3941 DMAAI
+3941 DMTAI
-3946 GELYNRYMAANAAK
+3946 GELYNRYMAPNAAK

-3979 MNESRIEEIA
+3979 MNENRVEEVA
-3989 SLVWAGTSVD
+3989 SLVWAGSSID
-3999 GGYELNRSGIIAD
+3999 GGYELNRRGIIAD
-4012 INAGNIDIY
+4012 INAGDTEIY

-4026 LIPIMSE
+4026 LIPVMTE
-4033 KIERILNDIAE
+4033 KVDRILNDMAE
-4044 RAKYRPEMPTLD
+4044 RAKNRPEMQTLD
-4056 APSRSRENESELDQQ
+4056 APSMSREGESELDQQ
-4071 IADDSSVAEG
+4071 IADDAGVVEG
-4081 LYGADAS
+4081 LYGADTI
-4088 NEYVESAD
+4088 NEFVESAD
-4096 YLNTTIA
+4096 YDTIIA
-4103 EKLRDVGE
+4103 DKLRDAGE
-4111 VIGRPLTSSERNRL
+4111 VAGRRLTASERNRL

-4138 PEEYQDVLNSVLK
+4138 PEEYQDVLNAVLA

-4158 TVNNTYKDPNGLK
+4158 TSNNSHRDAQGRK
-4171 VLASSYE
+4171 VAAASIE
-4178 KAQIASGLSKR
+4178 KAQAASGLSKR
-4189 VFNARLIEARK
+4189 VFNARLVEARK

-4205 WENIKN
+4205 WKNIRN
-4211 GKSDDNIAIKTGE
+4211 GKSDDNITIKIGE
-4224 LVGAEETDEE
+4224 FVGAEETDEE

-4243 SENASTSDMALAIR
+4243 SENASTSDMALATR

-4299 ENTLGLDN
+4299 ENTLGFEN

-4313 VKRGSRSGTTRK
+4313 VKRGTRSGGTRK
-4325 ARSTA
+4325 ARSTT

-4338 ANATVNDI
+4338 ADATVNDI

-4358 ATDEEIARD
+4358 ATDEEIARNAD
-4367 ANTSPEIVKLHRI
+4367 TSPEIVKLHRI
-4380 RGKSVEKTKKNTAL
+4380 REKSLSEEPIDAAKVRRGEQSMFFDDLPSKEKTKKDTTS
-4394 VDYFA
+4394 VDYFV
-4399 DIRNKPKEGLL
+4399 DIRNKPKGGFL
-4410 FASVAPLEQET
+4410 FAPVAPLEQET
-4421 LGIELPA
+4421 LGIELPPI
-4428 TVEAMGFTN
+4428 EGAMGFTN

-4480 IERHERAPYAINAV
+4480 IERHERAPYALSAI

-4502 IVNLQNKYYELSNKK
+4502 IVKSQNAYNDLAVKK
-4517 REAHDNGN
+4517 REAYENGN
-4525 EPLAIQYD
+4525 EALAIQYD
-4533 TEMDEVFSWV
+4533 MEMDDTFSWL
-4543 DRAHR
+4543 DRAQR
-4548 VNKTVGAEW
+4548 VNQRVGTEW
-4557 GRTGRARQIAIDKAG
+4557 GRAGRIRQITIDKAG

-4578 VSCVKAKGVSL
+4578 VSCARAKGSPL
-4589 TKSERAEAELIY
+4589 TKSEKAEAELIY

-4615 LEDIISQLDALSKI
+4615 LEDVISQLDALSKV

-4690 LMNGEGLTNGNPD
+4690 LMNGEGLTDGKPD

-4708 QLVLNDI
+4708 QLVLDDV
-4715 LAQGVEATL
+4715 LAQGVTASL
-4724 WDVRQIESRMGNLI
+4724 WDIRQMESRMGNLI

-4752 HTQLLVEQ
+4752 HSQMLIEQ
-4760 QIEHI
+4760 QMEHI
-4765 LTTGEMPPKTGFD
+4765 LATGEMPPKTGFD
-4778 RDIQSAA
+4778 RDEESAA
-4785 ARQLRRERDRIIRE
+4785 VRQLRRERDRIVRE

-4844 RTNHKLTLDEE
+4844 RTNRKLTLDEE
-4855 AQALKERNKELR
+4855 AQALKERNKELK

-4879 NLEKRIERAL
+4879 NQEKRIERAL
-4889 ATIASNINKRME
+4889 AAVGRHIAIRKE
-4901 QIARAKAGDT
+4901 QIAAINAGTFD
-4911 SVFDKR
+4911 FDK
-4917 KKLESPELA
+4917 KPEKLESPELTA
-4926 IARNELQKLNEELKN
+4926 ARDELKKLNEDFKSLK
-4941 IKQALYPNGTDAEI
+4941 KALYPNGTDAEI
-4955 AQRLNL
+4955 AHRLKL
-4961 RMIALSKQYE
+4961 REAALEKQYE
-4971 RWNNMVV
+4971 RWNKMAA

-4991 AVAPSQ
+4991 AVAPSA
-4997 KRPPLES
+4997 KKPPLES

-5032 TRGEAVKAWARFVG
+5032 TRGEAAKAWARFIG

-5056 DMSVAGV
+5056 DMSVIGV

-5089 QNASDA
+5089 KNASDA
-5095 LATEIA
+5095 LTTEIA

-5109 KNSGGHIYAMNG
+5109 KNNGGHIYAMDG
-5121 LEGDAPEDFRAVEQG
+5121 LEGDTPEDFRVLEQG
-5136 APLPNGKVI
+5136 APLPKGKML

-5179 GVNGAGATAEQKK
+5179 GANGTGATAEQKK
-5192 ILADFVNISLGY
+5192 LIADFVNISLGY

-5209 NVGKKLSL
+5209 NVGKKLAF

-5230 KAVAELKYATLY
+5230 KAVAELKHATLY
-5242 PLLTNWAG
+5242 PLATNWMG

-5255 ISGKEIWAV
+5255 ISGREIWSV
-5264 DKAIGRQYLRYTL
+5264 DKAIGREYLRYTL

-5284 CIVLLAKLFNG
+5284 CMVLLAKLFNG
-5295 DDDDDRNI
+5295 DDDDDRNV
-5303 WSDILDPRS
+5303 WSDILDSRS
-5312 SDFGRI
+5312 SDFGRV

-5323 SWSVFAGN
+5323 SYSVFAGN
-5331 EMVWRLFARLYTGQ
+5331 EMVWRLFARLYAGQ

-5351 VKDYKYH
+5351 VKETNRGD
-5358 GVEAALDY
+5358 VVLNY
-5366 LRGKLNPLLGA
+5366 LRGKINPIGGT
-5377 AVDYK
+5377 VWDVSTG
-5382 MDKNFVGEKLSEKS
+5382 KNMLGEKLSEKS
-5396 AWELTNDYALPL
+5396 AWELANDYALPL
-5408 TASALYENFA
+5408 TASAIYENFA
-5418 NNPDDPLAAIFNAIP
+5418 KNPDDPLAAIFNAAP
-5433 IFFGMTSYTYERD
+5433 TFFGMTSYTYERD

-5454 GDEAVRIARSS
+5454 GDEAVRIAKSS
-5465 GDQATGER
+5465 GDKVTAER
-5473 IDASL
+5473 IGASL
-5478 KGVRSEVYGAAK
+5478 KGARTEVYGAAK
-5490 EVLELE
+5490 EVLKLE
-5496 KKLKKLKAVKDESAD
+5496 KKLKELKTMKSESAD

-5524 EKRKAAIELYRRAH
+5524 EKRKAAMELYRRTRN
-5538 KSGIKWDNIGWT
+5538 SGIKWDNMGWT
-5550 E
+5550 K

>member
-110 GDHFIDKYK
+110 GDHFIDKYN

-250 SKMILGATK
+250 SKMIFGATK
-259 YLGGRLFVDDALDEW
+259 YLGAGLFVDDALDEW

-281 YKTPKERTRARNAF
+281 YKTREERTRARNAF

-341 PYMLGP
+341 PYMFGP

-464 AWTSKRLHLENPIE
+464 AWTSKKLHLENPIE

-505 DTGAPLE
+505 DTGVPLE

-543 GAFVSHMAQRGMKKQ
+543 GSFVSYMAQRGMKKQ

-580 TKAQALD
+580 NKAQALD
-587 AWTKGLSEEEV
+587 AWAKGLSEEEV

-630 RHLSEMSNFNSLIE
+630 RHLSEMDNFNSLIE
-644 RAGKIDKTVREQ
+644 RAGEIDKTVREQ

-722 TSNFN
+722 TTNFN

-766 SIKVFETAEQ
+766 TIKVFETAEQ

-863 PDGKGFTVFGKDVS
+863 PDGKGFTVFGKDVP
-877 YTNVATLEEAAALAR
+877 YTNVATLEEATALAR
-892 GEKIETPKEGDIL
+892 GEKIETPKEEETNETRADEAQSQDTSPRITKGDIL

-915 EWEMLPPEKAD
+915 EREMLPPEKAD

-946 RGVVKWGIV
+946 EGVVKWGIV

-967 AAERLLENGFRIF
+967 TAEKLLENGFRIF
-980 TKDKKGKQNE
+980 SKDKKGKQNE
-990 TRTNEAQPQSEQTQ
+990 TRANEAQPQSEQTQ
-1004 SVVPPAGETARS
+1004 SVVPPAGETARP
-1016 VEAGEAQTKV
+1016 VEAGEATPEV

-1057 STEGGS
+1057 NVEGGS
-1063 DAAESEDVANK
+1063 GVADTTEDVANK

-1085 NADLAAQRAEKSAR
+1085 NADSAAQRAEKSAH
-1099 LESNLEQPETEAAVT
+1099 LKNNLEQPKTEAAAP

-1153 ADEKA
+1153 ADKKA

-1165 ITEEKAK
+1165 ITEEKAQ

-1194 IEDYL
+1194 IVDYL

-1224 KGLLYFPQFVSKID
+1224 KGLLYFPQSVSKID

-1304 RNSQMGVYGKEKAYG
+1304 RNSQLGAYLKEKAYG

-1344 ASGIDGLS
+1344 ASGIYGLS

-1370 EYATHNDEVLVEIT
+1370 KYVTHNDEILVEIT
-1384 KLVNGDLGGYM
+1384 KIVNGDLSGYM
-1395 TAGENRSSSSE
+1395 TAGENRPSSSE
-1406 NTHYNIDYTQ
+1406 NTHYKIDYTQ
-1416 DVNALITD
+1416 DVNALIID

-1470 EEIGPIDEKYA
+1470 EEIGPIVEEYA

-1491 DKEYA
+1491 DEEYA

-1609 GSREEGQGGSQTEV
+1609 GSGEEIGKN
-1623 EGRVREETERGNSRE
+1623 ET
-1638 VSAGRTGESGARTDN
+1638 RTGATEERTDN
-1653 RPAGTAGNVN
+1653 ADNKT
-1663 QQSSQ
+1663 SSRQLNPKAEQ
-1668 YKTIAKAVDLAWQA
+1668 YKTLANALDPKWQA
-1682 DHPNEVAELLKE
+1682 EHPEEVEKLLAE

-1700 VASNPNVKG
+1700 IASNPAIKG
-1709 TDEVSWPVTATRVGN
+1709 TDEIAWPITATHIGS
-1724 REDAANIFR
+1724 REDAANLFR
-1733 IVSNPDVEIT
+1733 MLSDPSMEIT
-1743 KVLYLD
+1743 KIIYVNEVGQILGQRVLA
-1749 EDGNILDRRITNVGI
+1749 VGI
-1764 IGETD
+1764 G
-1769 INAENL
+1769 NAT
-1775 ISNIPEGTYG
+1775 ISNIDYALSDVPEGTYG
-1785 IILSHNHPAQQGDDV
+1785 VIFSHNHPSQQGNEIR
-1800 HPTIGYDDVATNWL
+1800 PTNGDIETTLNYI
-1814 KNLVESVGV
+1814 KPEVEKAGL

-1832 HNAYYSFGGTSLVS
+1832 HNAYASLGTIKGDFVS
-1846 EGANEFWSKA
+1846 EGAANFWTEAKNFGEA
-1856 QALSDFSG
+1856 FS
-1864 ESVEKP
+1864 EPSVTKP
-1870 SDVMNLVS
+1870 EDVMNLVP
-1878 YDERIDLT
+1878 YGERIDL
-1886 KDAIGRLNALAALA
+1886 KQKSQEKLNALAALVA
-1900 SKTHDKSSW
+1900 KAHDKSSW
-1909 VVAVDDNG
+1909 VAGIDDSGMIVWVA
-1917 KVAWIAAAPKNANTA
+1917 AFPKNGDIEAFLAAHPGANRFA
-1932 ALRNFIEQH
+1932 I
-1941 HGGRRYA
+1941 
-1948 VLNGENAVDMP
+1948 LNGENEVDVP
-1959 SFVKALKGNEH
+1959 AFVNTIEKKWIKSIKNSRPLVVGVGN
-1970 VFAIGENGKLVDF
+1970 NGKLTDYNAN
-1983 GKDGSSLNDKI
+1983 GLNDKI
-1994 LNAAKP
+1994 LNAAKAERP
-2000 TPTATPTP
+2000 SAEGTITQPITKENYSSSGPAAP
-2008 RLANAPKLDDETTK
+2008 RLANAPKLDNETTK
-2022 EINDILGD
+2022 EIADILGE
-2030 IGGLLRSTV
+2030 IGGLL
-2039 EPIYTGSAADYEKPS
+2039 D
-2054 LHYVGSGAG
+2054 
-2063 SQVYGWG
+2063 
-2070 LYGSNVRGVAEGYA
+2070 
-2084 RPNHLTPEGLASSTL
+2084 
-2099 HQYSNDRD
+2099 
-2107 AAIAHLQKY
+2107 
-2116 VDSGRLSFR
+2116 VDD
-2125 ALTKEEISRAKGA
+2125 K
-2138 IEILKS
+2138 KS
-2144 HAEKSGRLYE
+2144 
-2154 QTFFTNRA
+2154 
-2162 PGDESHLLKWYEPV
+2162 
-2176 SDENLKR
+2176 
-2183 ILDAIDKE
+2183 
-2191 TWRSNI
+2191 
-2197 KYIMRSNINDFIKRK
+2197 
-2212 RGRAKGNEVYT
+2212 
-2223 VIAGS
+2223 
-2228 LNMEPSNNGSKEQAA
+2228 
-2243 SEFLA
+2243 
-2248 RADID
+2248 D
-2253 GIKYPVDSYGGK
+2253 G
-2265 TVKDGDETGWNY
+2265 E
-2277 VSFRDDNIR
+2277 
-2286 VDHKWRDGVMLFSLV
+2286 MLFS
-2301 KPLNA
+2301 
-2306 ESSSII
+2306 
-2312 ADFNEPSKYIE
+2312 
-2323 SYRSALL
+2323 
-2330 GDDGKLYPP
+2330 
-2339 MATRGAEGMEL
+2339 
-2350 GKVYRSDENPEG
+2350 
-2362 RNAKGK
+2362 
-2368 YQLKS
+2368 
-2373 DMRDSGTKGSVA
+2373 
-2385 AAYAPY
+2385 
-2391 FHSSPSVINDQF
+2391 
-2403 AAAYDKSRMVTV
+2403 
-2415 KSRVLKSDL
+2415 
-2424 EEHYQAPFSS
+2424 
-2434 RATGLVEWERTG
+2434 
-2446 PVARQIRNGT
+2446 
-2456 GREVYLSRYIM
+2456 
-2467 PVEILSDAETARL
+2467 PVEPL
-2480 YKEELRGEDV
+2480 
-2490 TVPWNVVTP
+2490 
-2499 NLANE
+2499 
-2504 LRKIGVKVSER
+2504 
-2515 NGDMLYS
+2515 
-2522 DTASLS
+2522 SLS

-2593 HGKQIFGKIDNE
+2593 HGKQIFDKIDNE

-2639 RTLAPIVGDSRM
+2639 RTLAPSVGDSRM

-2661 SGYEQANEYD
+2661 SGYEQTNEYD

-2711 ADEEQSVSTGSVQSV
+2711 ADAEQSVSTGSVQSV

-2899 AGTDAEGNI
+2899 AGTDAKGNI

-2967 QSALPNARI
+2967 QAALPNARI

-2996 GLWGEG
+2996 GLWGKG
-3002 TGFRDLTEFSAAINN
+3002 TGFSNLAEFSEAINK

-3026 AQGMKARGQ
+3026 TQGMKARGQ

-3116 EIGRQAIANGKS
+3116 EIGRQAIADGKS

-3153 INLFSTPQE
+3153 INLFSIPQE

-3167 EQDVGVK
+3167 EQEVGVK

-3194 TDAQGKHLRG
+3194 KDAQGKHLRG

-3313 RNNQVVPPEFVLL
+3313 RNNQVMPPEFVLL

-3376 IKNVARNLAS
+3376 IKKVARNLAS

-3403 LNPDKINKLD
+3403 LNPDKIDKLD

-3476 DSNAETRELLTTSE
+3476 DSNTETRELLTTSE

-3502 EKRSPQGRT
+3502 EKRSPQGLT

-3596 IQGRPLVYRGAPV
+3596 IQGRPFVYRGAPV

-3671 RAKIGTRYVLTA
+3671 RTKIGTRYVLTA
-3683 FKIPDTSS
+3683 FKVPDASS

-3779 SSRNNDSLGARLG
+3779 SSRNNGSLGARLG

-3833 KRYVKSDLRWH
+3833 KRYVKSELRWH

-4044 RAKYRPEMPTLD
+4044 RAKYRPEMSTLD

-4151 AERERGL
+4151 TERERGL

-4224 LVGAEETDEE
+4224 LVGVEETDEE

-4680 KWIRAIEAYH
+4680 KWIRTIEAYH

-4778 RDIQSAA
+4778 RDIQSTA

-4917 KKLESPELA
+4917 EKLESPELA

-5179 GVNGAGATAEQKK
+5179 GANGTGATAEQKK
-5192 ILADFVNISLGY
+5192 LLADFVNISLGY

-5433 IFFGMTSYTYERD
+5433 IFFGMTSHTYERD

>member
-1 MESFDEKELLA
+1 MEAFDEKELLA

-41 SKSVSQSV
+41 SKLVSQSV
-49 AKDNSLPAKQV
+49 AKDNSLPAEQV
-60 LGEYDTKLNPNEET
+60 LGEYDTKLNPDEET

-143 WEGEKYIPASQK
+143 WDGEKYIPASK
-155 RGITMS
+155 RRGIAMS
-161 ADEMNVPQST
+161 ADEMNVPKST

-187 EVAARSYEQATG
+187 EVAARSYEQTTG
-199 VDAPDNGFLAHIA
+199 ADAPDNALLAHIA
-212 NMGNNIGGRLN
+212 NMGVHIGGRLN
-223 ANLQMQAAQQLL
+223 SGLQMQAAQQLL
-235 AKSGNRSDDETRGLF
+235 AKSDNRSDDETRGLF
-250 SKMILGATK
+250 SKMIFGATK
-259 YLGGRLFVDDALDEW
+259 YLGAGLFVDDALDEW

-281 YKTPKERTRARNAF
+281 YKTREERTRARNAF
-295 VDELARQFIAE
+295 VNELARQFIAE

-418 FGKVLYKGGKVLV
+418 FGEVLYKGGKVLV

-458 GLRNLF
+458 GLKNLF
-464 AWTSKRLHLENPIE
+464 AWTSKKLHLENPIE

-543 GAFVSHMAQRGMKKQ
+543 GAFVSYMAQRGMKKQ

-571 EEIASTDLQ
+571 EKIASTDLQ

-587 AWTKGLSEEEV
+587 AWAKGLSEEEV

-630 RHLSEMSNFNSLIE
+630 RHLSEMNNFNSLIE
-644 RAGKIDKTVREQ
+644 RAGKIDKTIREQ
-656 GGTTKR
+656 GGTTQR

-735 MAVLNQQRANER
+735 MAVLNQQRVKER

-757 LHSEAYDGR
+757 LHSEAYNGR
-766 SIKVFETAEQ
+766 NIEVFETAEQ
-776 ARQSIGGDFENDA
+776 ARQSIGGDFESDA

-800 LILDNIDDPVT
+800 LIIDNIDNPAT
-811 ALAMLDKGTEN
+811 TLAMLDKGTEN

-837 EKDSDGEVIETR
+837 DQDSDGEVIETR

-863 PDGKGFTVFGKDVS
+863 PDGKGFTVFGKDVP

-892 GEKIETPKEGDIL
+892 GEKIETPKE
-905 TAAEAKQQEM
+905 
-915 EWEMLPPEKAD
+915 
-926 EVAPG
+926 EVI
-931 TIVVLPDGTKLVRQK
+931 T
-946 RGVVKWGIV
+946 
-955 GAEKNSIALADS
+955 
-967 AAERLLENGFRIF
+967 
-980 TKDKKGKQNE
+980 NE
-990 TRTNEAQPQSEQTQ
+990 TRANETQPQPEQTQ
-1004 SVVPPAGETARS
+1004 PVVPPAGETARP
-1016 VEAGEAQTKV
+1016 VEAGEASPEV
-1026 GGEVASTETPITPP
+1026 GAKVASNTFRGHEVPNSATDAQKHTLEAVFGDGKIVNISVDDKGQMRVKTVQTVNGREFYRDDTVGKDGNIIDDIQSTDGIASNEKVNEEVTAPKTAAKAP
-1040 TSASTETEV
+1040 TSASTETKINTSPTTNAIEDLYYMWDAIRNMSGEEYTTNPQYKNEKENAEAKFYAELKGV
-1049 NTPPTTTE
+1049 PNETLRNAKEKYPVLALPVNAELQRRGESIELQQSSKDKKHRKAEYAKVKLDEKTGLPEDFNEADWWDYWTPEQKQSYSERSGLSIKEIDKRSTREGNIQQLIRQSNVKGREEIFRKLTDSQIETLVAFNKGKLDKKIGGTYIITTETDAIRVNGWGDLLLNLENINNAKDKKIIAISKDGHINTPPTTAE
-1057 STEGGS
+1057 SAEVTYDTLLSIDKEREDAFNLVDATSDEREAKITAAVTKLDEAISKASDDVLIEANTKERLSGKQTTNGTVIGERAAKELFKRGYLLGKRDGVYGWHKTKKNAEGGS
-1063 DAAESEDVANK
+1063 DAADATTNVENK

-1085 NADLAAQRAEKSAR
+1085 NEDSAAQRAEKSAH
-1099 LESNLEQPETEAAVT
+1099 LENNLEQPETEAAAPLDVG
-1114 LEAAE
+1114 E

-1180 LNKSKKVSKERINE
+1180 LNKSKKVSKERIKE

-1216 EKWKKYNH
+1216 EKWKKYNY
-1224 KGLLYFPQFVSKID
+1224 KGLLYFPRFVSKID

-1292 LIERPMSRMAGK
+1292 LIERPMSRIAGK

-1470 EEIGPIDEKYA
+1470 EEIGPIVEEYA

-1609 GSREEGQGGSQTEV
+1609 GSGEEIGKN
-1623 EGRVREETERGNSRE
+1623 ET
-1638 VSAGRTGESGARTDN
+1638 RTGATEERTDN
-1653 RPAGTAGNVN
+1653 ADNKT
-1663 QQSSQ
+1663 SSRQLNPKAEQ
-1668 YKTIAKAVDLAWQA
+1668 YKTLANALDPKWQA
-1682 DHPNEVAELLKE
+1682 EHPEEVEKLLAE

-1700 VASNPNVKG
+1700 IASNPAIKG
-1709 TDEVSWPVTATRVGN
+1709 TDEIAWPITATHIGS
-1724 REDAANIFR
+1724 REDAANLFR
-1733 IVSNPDVEIT
+1733 MLSDPSMEIT
-1743 KVLYLD
+1743 KIIYVNEVGQILGQRVLA
-1749 EDGNILDRRITNVGI
+1749 VGI
-1764 IGETD
+1764 G
-1769 INAENL
+1769 NAT
-1775 ISNIPEGTYG
+1775 ISNMNYALSDVPKGTYG
-1785 IILSHNHPAQQGDDV
+1785 VIFSHNHPSQQGNEIR
-1800 HPTIGYDDVATNWL
+1800 PTNGDIETTLNYI
-1814 KNLVESVGV
+1814 KPEVEKARL

-1832 HNAYYSFGGTSLVS
+1832 HNAYASLGTIKGDFVS
-1846 EGANEFWSKA
+1846 EGAANFWTEAKN
-1856 QALSDFSG
+1856 FG
-1864 ESVEKP
+1864 EAFAEPSVAKP
-1870 SDVMNLVS
+1870 EDVMNLVP
-1878 YDERIDLT
+1878 YGERIDL
-1886 KDAIGRLNALAALA
+1886 KQKSQEKLNALAALVA
-1900 SKTHDKSSW
+1900 KAHDKSSW
-1909 VVAVDDNG
+1909 VAGIDDSGMIVWVA
-1917 KVAWIAAAPKNANTA
+1917 AFPKNGDIEAFLAAHPGANRFA
-1932 ALRNFIEQH
+1932 I
-1941 HGGRRYA
+1941 
-1948 VLNGENAVDMP
+1948 LNGENEVDVP
-1959 SFVKALKGNEH
+1959 AFVNTIEKKWIKSVENSRPLVIGIGN
-1970 VFAIGENGKLVDF
+1970 NGKLADYNAN
-1983 GKDGSSLNDKI
+1983 GLNDKI

-2000 TPTATPTP
+2000 IEGNKWETNQKLWDIIENAVKRDETVTWGELMRRTGLSLKDIKHGFAMYRMGYVNASGVWKIGILGMDEDTKVTAPGGDSISTNEEKELDKPPTPTSH
-2008 RLANAPKLDDETTK
+2008 LANAPKLDDETTK

-2030 IGGLLRSTV
+2030 IGGLL
-2039 EPIYTGSAADYEKPS
+2039 
-2054 LHYVGSGAG
+2054 
-2063 SQVYGWG
+2063 
-2070 LYGSNVRGVAEGYA
+2070 NV
-2084 RPNHLTPEGLASSTL
+2084 
-2099 HQYSNDRD
+2099 D
-2107 AAIAHLQKY
+2107 
-2116 VDSGRLSFR
+2116 
-2125 ALTKEEISRAKGA
+2125 
-2138 IEILKS
+2138 
-2144 HAEKSGRLYE
+2144 
-2154 QTFFTNRA
+2154 
-2162 PGDESHLLKWYEPV
+2162 
-2176 SDENLKR
+2176 
-2183 ILDAIDKE
+2183 DK
-2191 TWRSNI
+2191 
-2197 KYIMRSNINDFIKRK
+2197 
-2212 RGRAKGNEVYT
+2212 
-2223 VIAGS
+2223 
-2228 LNMEPSNNGSKEQAA
+2228 
-2243 SEFLA
+2243 
-2248 RADID
+2248 
-2253 GIKYPVDSYGGK
+2253 
-2265 TVKDGDETGWNY
+2265 
-2277 VSFRDDNIR
+2277 
-2286 VDHKWRDGVMLFSLV
+2286 
-2301 KPLNA
+2301 
-2306 ESSSII
+2306 
-2312 ADFNEPSKYIE
+2312 
-2323 SYRSALL
+2323 
-2330 GDDGKLYPP
+2330 
-2339 MATRGAEGMEL
+2339 
-2350 GKVYRSDENPEG
+2350 
-2362 RNAKGK
+2362 
-2368 YQLKS
+2368 KS
-2373 DMRDSGTKGSVA
+2373 D
-2385 AAYAPY
+2385 
-2391 FHSSPSVINDQF
+2391 
-2403 AAAYDKSRMVTV
+2403 
-2415 KSRVLKSDL
+2415 
-2424 EEHYQAPFSS
+2424 
-2434 RATGLVEWERTG
+2434 
-2446 PVARQIRNGT
+2446 
-2456 GREVYLSRYIM
+2456 
-2467 PVEILSDAETARL
+2467 
-2480 YKEELRGEDV
+2480 
-2490 TVPWNVVTP
+2490 
-2499 NLANE
+2499 
-2504 LRKIGVKVSER
+2504 
-2515 NGDMLYS
+2515 GDMLF
-2522 DTASLS
+2522 APVEPLSLT
-2528 DEEEDKFFSG
+2528 DEEEDKFFNS

-2549 GYDTFEDMIRTVA
+2549 GYNTFEDMIRTVA
-2562 SMRPDIYERGK
+2562 SLRPDIYERGK

-2639 RTLAPIVGDSRM
+2639 RTLAPSVDDSRM
-2651 ESRNG
+2651 GSRG
-2656 DNGTV
+2656 SDNGTV
-2661 SGYEQANEYD
+2661 SGYEQTNEYD
-2671 GRRDGTDRAQSG
+2671 GRRDGADRAQSG

-2711 ADEEQSVSTGSVQSV
+2711 ADAEQSVSTGSVQSV
-2726 ESTEEVTPGFTEYQP
+2726 ESTEEVTPGFMEYQP

-2875 KGRKRLGFGDGI
+2875 KGRKRLGFGNGI

-2899 AGTDAEGNI
+2899 AGTDSEGNI

-2947 DGSGPSPKG
+2947 DGSGPSLKG

-2967 QSALPNARI
+2967 QAALPNARI

-3002 TGFRDLTEFSAAINN
+3002 TGFRNLAKFSAAINK

-3026 AQGMKARGQ
+3026 TQGMKARGQ

-3088 AQLIKMYFGRALDL
+3088 AQLTKMYFGRALDL

-3116 EIGRQAIANGKS
+3116 EIGRQAIADGKS

-3194 TDAQGKHLRG
+3194 KDAQGKHLRG

-3313 RNNQVVPPEFVLL
+3313 RNNQVVPPEFALL

-3403 LNPDKINKLD
+3403 LNPDKIDKLD

-3438 TTEKAIAE
+3438 ATENAIAA
-3446 AKADGSYDDGIRKIE
+3446 AKADGTYDDGIRKIE
-3461 ANRTIVKSRQTLSKG
+3461 ANRTIVKSRQTISKG
-3476 DSNAETRELLTTSE
+3476 DSNTETRELLTTSE

-3542 TTLQPLERG
+3542 TTLLPLERS

-3596 IQGRPLVYRGAPV
+3596 IEGRPFVYRGAPV

-3621 THLPVTLYGFGKKE
+3621 AQLPITLYGFGKKE
-3635 EARKFFND
+3635 EARKFFSD
-3643 NAYRLASREGMKI
+3643 NAYRLATREGMKI
-3656 GLTAAGREDDQPYFK
+3656 GLTATGLEDDQPYFK

-3683 FKIPDTSS
+3683 FKVPDASS

-3705 AKDED
+3705 AKDES
-3710 NAFDKGGTVYYREFG
+3710 NAFDHGGTVYYREFG

-3743 YHGDKVVF
+3743 YRGDKAVF
-3751 ESRDDLAP
+3751 ESRDGITPAP
-3759 MPIERTPVRR
+3759 IGRTPISNA
-3769 ETDFSRSTIA
+3769 TAPTRSTA
-3779 SSRNNDSLGARLG
+3779 VNSSNSGSLGSRLG

-3857 LNKVPANILVEVEN
+3857 LNKVPANILAEVEN
-3871 DGMLH
+3871 DGMLL

-3919 LGDSSNTVISEK
+3919 LGDSNNTVISEK

-3941 DMAAI
+3941 DMTAI
-3946 GELYNRYMAANAAK
+3946 GELYNRYMADNAAK

-4171 VLASSYE
+4171 VLTSSYE

-4243 SENASTSDMALAIR
+4243 SKNASTSDMALAIR

-4399 DIRNKPKEGLL
+4399 DIRNKPKEGFL

-4533 TEMDEVFSWV
+4533 TEMDEVFSWI

-4855 AQALKERNKELR
+4855 AQALKERNKELK

-4917 KKLESPELA
+4917 EKLESPELA

-5179 GVNGAGATAEQKK
+5179 GANGTGATAEQKK
-5192 ILADFVNISLGY
+5192 LLADFVNISLGY

-5209 NVGKKLSL
+5209 NVVKKLSL
-5217 IPAVLDAIAWAPR
+5217 IPAVIDAIAWAPR

-5345 TKTNGV
+5345 TKTNGIA
-5351 VKDYKYH
+5351 KDYKYY

-5396 AWELTNDYALPL
+5396 AWELANDYALPL

-5433 IFFGMTSYTYERD
+5433 TFFGMTSYTYERD

-5524 EKRKAAIELYRRAH
+5524 EKRKAAIELYHRAR
-5538 KSGIKWDNIGWT
+5538 KSGIKWDNMGWT

>member
-281 YKTPKERTRARNAF
+281 YKTPEERTRARNAF

-587 AWTKGLSEEEV
+587 AWAKGLSEEEV

-766 SIKVFETAEQ
+766 AIKVFETAEQ

-863 PDGKGFTVFGKDVS
+863 PDGKGFTVFGKDVP
-877 YTNVATLEEAAALAR
+877 YTNVATLEEATALAR

-915 EWEMLPPEKAD
+915 EREMLPPEKAD

-946 RGVVKWGIV
+946 SSGVVKWGIV

-967 AAERLLENGFRIF
+967 AAEKLLENGFRIF
-980 TKDKKGKQNE
+980 SKDKKGKQNE

-1099 LESNLEQPETEAAVT
+1099 LESNLEQPETEAAVP

-1238 NEIEN
+1238 NAIKN

-1470 EEIGPIDEKYA
+1470 EEIGPIVEEYA

-1491 DKEYA
+1491 DEEYA

-1532 HKTKFGFVRY
+1532 HKTKFGFVHY

-1609 GSREEGQGGSQTEV
+1609 GSGEEIGKN
-1623 EGRVREETERGNSRE
+1623 ET
-1638 VSAGRTGESGARTDN
+1638 RTGATEERTDN
-1653 RPAGTAGNVN
+1653 ADNKT
-1663 QQSSQ
+1663 SSRQLNPKAEQ
-1668 YKTIAKAVDLAWQA
+1668 YKTIANALDPKWQA
-1682 DHPNEVAELLKE
+1682 EHSEEVEKLLAQ

-1700 VASNPNVKG
+1700 IASNPAIKG
-1709 TDEVSWPVTATRVGN
+1709 TDEIAWPITATHIGS
-1724 REDAANIFR
+1724 REDAANLFR
-1733 IVSNPDVEIT
+1733 MLSDPSMEIT
-1743 KVLYLD
+1743 KIIYVNEVGQILGQRVLA
-1749 EDGNILDRRITNVGI
+1749 VGI
-1764 IGETD
+1764 G
-1769 INAENL
+1769 NAT
-1775 ISNIPEGTYG
+1775 ISNMEYALSDVPKGTYG
-1785 IILSHNHPAQQGDDV
+1785 VIFSHNHPSQQGNEIR
-1800 HPTIGYDDVATNWL
+1800 PTNGDIETTLNYI
-1814 KNLVESVGV
+1814 KPEVEKAGL

-1832 HNAYYSFGGTSLVS
+1832 HNAYASLGTIKGDFVS
-1846 EGANEFWSKA
+1846 EGAANFWTEAKN
-1856 QALSDFSG
+1856 FG
-1864 ESVEKP
+1864 EAFAEPSVAKP
-1870 SDVMNLVS
+1870 EDVMNLVP
-1878 YDERIDLT
+1878 YGERIDL
-1886 KDAIGRLNALAALA
+1886 KQKSQEKLNALAALA
-1900 SKTHDKSSW
+1900 AKAHDKSSW
-1909 VVAVDDNG
+1909 VTGIDDSGMIVWVA
-1917 KVAWIAAAPKNANTA
+1917 AFPKNGDIEAFLAAHPGANRFA
-1932 ALRNFIEQH
+1932 I
-1941 HGGRRYA
+1941 
-1948 VLNGENAVDMP
+1948 LNGENEVDVP
-1959 SFVKALKGNEH
+1959 AFVNTIEKKWIKSVKNSRPLVVGVGN
-1970 VFAIGENGKLVDF
+1970 NGKLIDYNAN
-1983 GKDGSSLNDKI
+1983 GLNDKI
-1994 LNAAKP
+1994 LNAAKAERP
-2000 TPTATPTP
+2000 NAEGTITQPITKENYSSSGPAAP

-2030 IGGLLRSTV
+2030 ISGLL
-2039 EPIYTGSAADYEKPS
+2039 
-2054 LHYVGSGAG
+2054 
-2063 SQVYGWG
+2063 
-2070 LYGSNVRGVAEGYA
+2070 NV
-2084 RPNHLTPEGLASSTL
+2084 
-2099 HQYSNDRD
+2099 D
-2107 AAIAHLQKY
+2107 
-2116 VDSGRLSFR
+2116 
-2125 ALTKEEISRAKGA
+2125 
-2138 IEILKS
+2138 
-2144 HAEKSGRLYE
+2144 
-2154 QTFFTNRA
+2154 
-2162 PGDESHLLKWYEPV
+2162 
-2176 SDENLKR
+2176 
-2183 ILDAIDKE
+2183 DK
-2191 TWRSNI
+2191 
-2197 KYIMRSNINDFIKRK
+2197 
-2212 RGRAKGNEVYT
+2212 
-2223 VIAGS
+2223 
-2228 LNMEPSNNGSKEQAA
+2228 
-2243 SEFLA
+2243 
-2248 RADID
+2248 
-2253 GIKYPVDSYGGK
+2253 
-2265 TVKDGDETGWNY
+2265 
-2277 VSFRDDNIR
+2277 
-2286 VDHKWRDGVMLFSLV
+2286 
-2301 KPLNA
+2301 
-2306 ESSSII
+2306 
-2312 ADFNEPSKYIE
+2312 
-2323 SYRSALL
+2323 
-2330 GDDGKLYPP
+2330 
-2339 MATRGAEGMEL
+2339 
-2350 GKVYRSDENPEG
+2350 
-2362 RNAKGK
+2362 
-2368 YQLKS
+2368 KS
-2373 DMRDSGTKGSVA
+2373 D
-2385 AAYAPY
+2385 
-2391 FHSSPSVINDQF
+2391 
-2403 AAAYDKSRMVTV
+2403 
-2415 KSRVLKSDL
+2415 
-2424 EEHYQAPFSS
+2424 
-2434 RATGLVEWERTG
+2434 
-2446 PVARQIRNGT
+2446 
-2456 GREVYLSRYIM
+2456 
-2467 PVEILSDAETARL
+2467 
-2480 YKEELRGEDV
+2480 
-2490 TVPWNVVTP
+2490 
-2499 NLANE
+2499 
-2504 LRKIGVKVSER
+2504 
-2515 NGDMLYS
+2515 GDMLF
-2522 DTASLS
+2522 APVEPLSLS

-2593 HGKQIFGKIDNE
+2593 RGKQIFDKIYNE

-2671 GRRDGTDRAQSG
+2671 GRRDGADRAQSG

-2711 ADEEQSVSTGSVQSV
+2711 ADAEQSVSTGSVQSV

-2741 PADLPVAAPKSQSL
+2741 PTDLPVAAPKSQSL

-2967 QSALPNARI
+2967 QAALPNARI

-2996 GLWGEG
+2996 GLWGKG
-3002 TGFRDLTEFSAAINN
+3002 TGFSNLAEFSEAINK

-3026 AQGMKARGQ
+3026 TQGMKARGQ

-3063 DNYRSVITAIYDK
+3063 DNYRSVITAIYGK
-3076 LEELSSYTGDNP
+3076 LAELSTYTGDKP
-3088 AQLIKMYFGRALDL
+3088 AQLYKMYFGRALDL

-3116 EIGRQAIANGKS
+3116 EIGRQAIADGKS

-3139 AKNVKN
+3139 AKNAKN
-3145 GGKKKRAE
+3145 GGKKKRNE
-3153 INLFSTPQE
+3153 IDLFSTPEE
-3162 VAEQE
+3162 VAQQE
-3167 EQDVGVK
+3167 DQEVGVK

-3194 TDAQGKHLRG
+3194 KDAQGKHLRG
-3204 DIIPEAAELRDE
+3204 DIVPEAEALRDE
-3216 MIALAETLPD
+3216 MLALAETLPD

-3376 IKNVARNLAS
+3376 IKKVARNLAS

-3403 LNPDKINKLD
+3403 LNPDKIDKLD

-3438 TTEKAIAE
+3438 ATEKAIAE

-3476 DSNAETRELLTTSE
+3476 DSNTETRELLTTSE

-3596 IQGRPLVYRGAPV
+3596 IQGRPFVYRGAPV

-3683 FKIPDTSS
+3683 FKVSDASS

-3779 SSRNNDSLGARLG
+3779 SSRNNGSLGARLG

-4138 PEEYQDVLNSVLK
+4138 PEEYQDILNSVLK

-4494 DQVALGQF
+4494 DQIALGQF

-4917 KKLESPELA
+4917 EKLESPELA

-5032 TRGEAVKAWARFVG
+5032 TRGEAVKAWARFIG

-5071 HPIKGVKIGWKA
+5071 YPIKGVKIGWKA

-5179 GVNGAGATAEQKK
+5179 GANGTGATAEQKK
-5192 ILADFVNISLGY
+5192 LLADFVNISLGY

-5331 EMVWRLFARLYTGQ
+5331 EMVWRLFARLYAGQ

-5382 MDKNFVGEKLSEKS
+5382 MNKNFVGEKLSEKS
-5396 AWELTNDYALPL
+5396 AWELANDYVLPL

-5433 IFFGMTSYTYERD
+5433 TFFGMTSYTYERD

-5465 GDQATGER
+5465 GDRATGER

>member
-281 YKTPKERTRARNAF
+281 YKTPEERTRARNAF

-306 RTATQHNATMELEN
+306 RTATKHNATMELEN

-380 IAEGDSAGKA
+380 VAEGDSAGKA
-390 ALKGTASGA
+390 ALKGATSGA

-587 AWTKGLSEEEV
+587 AWAKGLSEEEV

-766 SIKVFETAEQ
+766 TIKVFETAEQ

-863 PDGKGFTVFGKDVS
+863 PDGKGFTVFGKDVP
-877 YTNVATLEEAAALAR
+877 YTNVATLEEATALAR

-915 EWEMLPPEKAD
+915 EREMLPPEKAD

-946 RGVVKWGIV
+946 SSGVVKWGIV

-967 AAERLLENGFRIF
+967 AAEKLLENGFRIF
-980 TKDKKGKQNE
+980 SKDKKGKQNE

-1099 LESNLEQPETEAAVT
+1099 LESNLEQPETEAAVP

-1158 KRDATRA
+1158 KRDAIRA

-1172 VVEVPQFL
+1172 VVGVPQFL
-1180 LNKSKKVSKERINE
+1180 LNKSKKVSKERIKE

-1216 EKWKKYNH
+1216 EKWVKYNH
-1224 KGLLYFPQFVSKID
+1224 KGLLYFPRFVSKID

-1470 EEIGPIDEKYA
+1470 EEIGPIVEEYA

-1491 DKEYA
+1491 DEEYA

-1594 TSDNRVTDEK
+1594 ASDNRASDEK

-1682 DHPNEVAELLKE
+1682 DNPNEVAELLKE

-1769 INAENL
+1769 INVENL

-1856 QALSDFSG
+1856 QALSDFFG

-1886 KDAIGRLNALAALA
+1886 KDVIGRLNALAALA

-2030 IGGLLRSTV
+2030 IGGLL
-2039 EPIYTGSAADYEKPS
+2039 D
-2054 LHYVGSGAG
+2054 
-2063 SQVYGWG
+2063 
-2070 LYGSNVRGVAEGYA
+2070 
-2084 RPNHLTPEGLASSTL
+2084 
-2099 HQYSNDRD
+2099 
-2107 AAIAHLQKY
+2107 
-2116 VDSGRLSFR
+2116 VDN
-2125 ALTKEEISRAKGA
+2125 
-2138 IEILKS
+2138 
-2144 HAEKSGRLYE
+2144 
-2154 QTFFTNRA
+2154 NR
-2162 PGDESHLLKWYEPV
+2162 H
-2176 SDENLKR
+2176 
-2183 ILDAIDKE
+2183 
-2191 TWRSNI
+2191 
-2197 KYIMRSNINDFIKRK
+2197 
-2212 RGRAKGNEVYT
+2212 
-2223 VIAGS
+2223 
-2228 LNMEPSNNGSKEQAA
+2228 
-2243 SEFLA
+2243 
-2248 RADID
+2248 D
-2253 GIKYPVDSYGGK
+2253 G
-2265 TVKDGDETGWNY
+2265 E
-2277 VSFRDDNIR
+2277 
-2286 VDHKWRDGVMLFSLV
+2286 MLFS
-2301 KPLNA
+2301 
-2306 ESSSII
+2306 
-2312 ADFNEPSKYIE
+2312 
-2323 SYRSALL
+2323 
-2330 GDDGKLYPP
+2330 
-2339 MATRGAEGMEL
+2339 
-2350 GKVYRSDENPEG
+2350 
-2362 RNAKGK
+2362 
-2368 YQLKS
+2368 
-2373 DMRDSGTKGSVA
+2373 
-2385 AAYAPY
+2385 
-2391 FHSSPSVINDQF
+2391 
-2403 AAAYDKSRMVTV
+2403 
-2415 KSRVLKSDL
+2415 
-2424 EEHYQAPFSS
+2424 
-2434 RATGLVEWERTG
+2434 
-2446 PVARQIRNGT
+2446 PVA
-2456 GREVYLSRYIM
+2456 
-2467 PVEILSDAETARL
+2467 
-2480 YKEELRGEDV
+2480 
-2490 TVPWNVVTP
+2490 
-2499 NLANE
+2499 
-2504 LRKIGVKVSER
+2504 
-2515 NGDMLYS
+2515 
-2522 DTASLS
+2522 SLT

-2549 GYDTFEDMIRTVA
+2549 GYNTFEDMIRTVA

-2616 EPQTATDG
+2616 EPQAVSDG
-2624 GAQSD
+2624 GTQSN
-2629 RRGQAERGTD
+2629 RGGQTGRGTGSA
-2639 RTLAPIVGDSRM
+2639 LAPSVGDSRM
-2651 ESRNG
+2651 GSRDS

-2661 SGYEQANEYD
+2661 AGREPSNEYERGGD
-2671 GRRDGTDRAQSG
+2671 GSDGSQFG
-2683 EELFGGGYEGDGG
+2683 EELLGGGYEGNGG
-2696 ESDRLRTDEQRSDVR
+2696 ESDRLRTNEQRSDVR

-2726 ESTEEVTPGFTEYQP
+2726 ETTEEVTPGFMEYQP

-2776 PDSIP
+2776 PDAIP

-2795 QAVNAHNKLLPD
+2795 QAVNAQNKLLPD

-2841 GKALI
+2841 SKALI

-2860 FEPFGLADNLFELDE
+2860 FEPFGLADNLFKLDD
-2875 KGRKRLGFGDGI
+2875 KGRKRLGFGTGI
-2887 AFTTYDGLTENY
+2887 AFTTYDGLAENY

-2908 RSAGKRGKTTSRY
+2908 RSAGKKGKTTSRY

-2947 DGSGPSPKG
+2947 DGSGASPKG

-2967 QSALPNARI
+2967 QAALPNARI
-2976 LYLTATSAYDA
+2976 LYLTATSAYNA

-3002 TGFRDLTEFSAAINN
+3002 AGFRNLAEFSGAINK

-3026 AQGMKARGQ
+3026 TQGMKARGQ

-3063 DNYRSVITAIYDK
+3063 DNYRSVITAIHNK
-3076 LEELSSYTGDNP
+3076 LAELSTYTGDKP
-3088 AQLIKMYFGRALDL
+3088 AQLYKMYFGRALDL

-3116 EIGRQAIANGKS
+3116 EIGRQAIADGKS

-3139 AKNVKN
+3139 AKNAKN

-3153 INLFSTPQE
+3153 INLFSTNQE

-3194 TDAQGKHLRG
+3194 KDAQGKHLRG
-3204 DIIPEAAELRDE
+3204 DIVPEAEALRDE
-3216 MIALAETLPD
+3216 MLALAETLPD

-3403 LNPDKINKLD
+3403 LKPDKIDKLD

-3476 DSNAETRELLTTSE
+3476 DSNTETRELLTTSE

-3596 IQGRPLVYRGAPV
+3596 IQGRPFVYRGAPV

-3683 FKIPDTSS
+3683 FKVPDASS

-3743 YHGDKVVF
+3743 YRGDKAVF
-3751 ESRDDLAP
+3751 ESRDGITPA
-3759 MPIERTPVRR
+3759 PIERTPISNA
-3769 ETDFSRSTIA
+3769 TTPTRSTA
-3779 SSRNNDSLGARLG
+3779 VNSSNNDSLGSRLG

-3833 KRYVKSDLRWH
+3833 KRYVKSDLRWN
-3844 KSPVGRGGWWSIP
+3844 KDPTGRGGWWSIP
-3857 LNKVPANILVEVEN
+3857 LNKVPANILAEVEN
-3871 DGMLH
+3871 EGVLH
-3876 SSVAPLSSVEEMNR
+3876 APVKPLSSVEEMER
-3890 DGGIARLSQNPDEFK
+3890 DGGVARLAQNSDEFK
-3905 ATFVYNLLRSEVMP
+3905 TTFVYNLLRSEVLP
-3919 LGDSSNTVISEK
+3919 LEPKNKTASYN
-3931 ELIRRAIDDG
+3931 ELFRRAIDENDLSALMEVRVKSAG
-3941 DMAAI
+3941 VLREMIKKA
-3946 GELYNRYMAANAAK
+3946 
-3960 GGLKG
+3960 
-3965 LIRRAAARKGMERV
+3965 LIRKGMVHVVTETDIDQ
-3979 MNESRIEEIA
+3979 IEG
-3989 SLVWAGTSVD
+3989 LVWAGGFSEDANEDTH
-3999 GGYELNRSGIIAD
+3999 YENRRNGIITD
-4012 INAGNIDIY
+4012 LIKGNSLNFY
-4021 KKTGS
+4021 KSVKS
-4026 LIPIMSE
+4026 PNQVFFK
-4033 KIERILNDIAE
+4033 KIEFILNDMAE
-4044 RAKYRPEMPTLD
+4044 RANNRPEMLTLD
-4056 APSRSRENESELDQQ
+4056 APSMSREGESELDQQ
-4071 IADDSSVAEG
+4071 IADDAGVAEG
-4081 LYGADAS
+4081 LYGADAQ

-4096 YLNTTIA
+4096 YDTIIA
-4103 EKLRDVGE
+4103 DKTRDVGE

-4138 PEEYQDVLNSVLK
+4138 PEEYQDILNAVLE
-4151 AERERGL
+4151 AEKERGF
-4158 TVNNTYKDPNGLK
+4158 TSNNTQKDSNGLK
-4171 VLASSYE
+4171 VLPSSYE

-4189 VFNARLIEARK
+4189 VFNARLVEARK
-4200 LMNEI
+4200 IMNEI
-4205 WENIKN
+4205 WNNIKN
-4211 GKSDDNIAIKTGE
+4211 GDDDANILIKARE
-4224 LVGAEETDEE
+4224 FDGAQETDEE

-4243 SENASTSDMALAIR
+4243 SENASTSDMAIATR

-4299 ENTLGLDN
+4299 ENTLGFEN

-4313 VKRGSRSGTTRK
+4313 VKRGARSGATRK
-4325 ARSTA
+4325 ARSTTWA
-4330 WTPDLFPS
+4330 PDLFPY
-4338 ANATVNDI
+4338 APATVDDV

-4358 ATDEEIARD
+4358 ATDEEIARN

-4380 RGKSVEKTKKNTAL
+4380 REKSVSEDPIDAVKVRRGEQSMFFDDLPSKEKTKKNTTS

-4399 DIRNKPKEGLL
+4399 DIRNKPKEGFL
-4410 FASVAPLEQET
+4410 FAPVAPLEQTT
-4421 LGIELPA
+4421 LDIELP
-4428 TVEAMGFTN
+4428 VFEEAMGFAN
-4437 AEMNKWRSEHGFT
+4437 AEMNKWRVANHLP
-4450 ELAKRAKM
+4450 ELPKTKSV
-4458 SLDDLHRQGAAMA
+4458 SLDSLDRQGAAIA
-4471 NNTDEMRKM
+4471 NNADEMRKM
-4480 IERHERAPYAINAV
+4480 IERLEHAPYALNAV
-4494 DQVALGQF
+4494 DQDALGRF
-4502 IVNLQNKYYELSNKK
+4502 TTKLKFEYNTLAVKK

-4525 EPLAIQYD
+4525 DALAIQYD
-4533 TEMDEVFSWV
+4533 MEMDELLSWIN
-4543 DRAHR
+4543 RADH
-4548 VNKTVGAEW
+4548 VNKNVGSEW
-4557 GRTGRARQIAIDKAG
+4557 GRAGRIRQITIDKAG

-4578 VSCVKAKGVSL
+4578 VSCTRAKGSPL
-4589 TKSERAEAELIY
+4589 TKSEKAEAELIY

-4615 LEDIISQLDALSKI
+4615 LEDIISQLDALSKV

-4640 RKGKYTPENIERD
+4640 RNGKYTPENIERD

-4690 LMNGEGLTNGNPD
+4690 LMNGEGLTDGNPD

-4778 RDIQSAA
+4778 RDIQSTA

-4825 IEENEKAIADIEAG
+4825 IEENEKAITDIEAG

-4844 RTNHKLTLDEE
+4844 RTSHKLTLDEE

-5032 TRGEAVKAWARFVG
+5032 TRGEAVKAWARFIG

-5056 DMSVAGV
+5056 DMSVVGV

-5071 HPIKGVKIGWKA
+5071 HPIKGVKTGWKA

-5089 QNASDA
+5089 QNAADA
-5095 LATEIA
+5095 LATEIV

-5109 KNSGGHIYAMNG
+5109 KNNGGHIYAMDG

-5136 APLPNGKVI
+5136 APLPNGKML

-5179 GVNGAGATAEQKK
+5179 GANGTGATEEQKK
-5192 ILADFVNISLGY
+5192 LIADFINISLGY

-5209 NVGKKLSL
+5209 NVGKKLSF

-5230 KAVAELKYATLY
+5230 KAVAELKHATLY
-5242 PLLTNWAG
+5242 PLVTNWMG

-5255 ISGKEIWAV
+5255 ISGKEIWSV
-5264 DKAIGRQYLRYTL
+5264 DKAISREYLRYTL

-5284 CIVLLAKLFNG
+5284 CMILLAKLFNG
-5295 DDDDDRNI
+5295 DDDDDRNV
-5303 WSDILDPRS
+5303 WSDMLDPRS
-5312 SDFGRI
+5312 SDFGRV

-5323 SWSVFAGN
+5323 SYSVFAGN
-5331 EMVWRLFARLYTGQ
+5331 EMVWRLFARLYAGQ

-5351 VKDYKYH
+5351 VKETNRGD
-5358 GVEAALDY
+5358 VVLNY
-5366 LRGKLNPLLGA
+5366 LRGKINPIGGT
-5377 AVDYK
+5377 VWDVSTG
-5382 MDKNFVGEKLSEKS
+5382 KNMLGEKLSEKS

-5408 TASALYENFA
+5408 TASAIYENFA
-5418 NNPDDPLAAIFNAIP
+5418 KNPDDPLAAIFNATP
-5433 IFFGMTSYTYERD
+5433 TFFGVTSYTYERD

-5454 GDEAVRIARSS
+5454 GDEAVRIAKSS
-5465 GDQATGER
+5465 GDKATAER

-5490 EVLELE
+5490 EVLKLE
-5496 KKLKKLKAVKDESAD
+5496 KNLKELKAVKDKSAD
-5511 VKNAIKELEKVIP
+5511 VKNAIKELEKIIP
-5524 EKRKAAIELYRRAH
+5524 EKRKAAIELYHRAR
-5538 KSGIKWDNIGWT
+5538 KSGIKWDNMGWT
-5550 E
+5550 TL

>member
-235 AKSGNRSDDETRGLF
+235 AKSDNRSDDETRGLF

-281 YKTPKERTRARNAF
+281 YKTPEERTRARNAF

-306 RTATQHNATMELEN
+306 RTATKHNATMELEN

-543 GAFVSHMAQRGMKKQ
+543 GAFVSYMAQRGMKKQ

-565 HKLMSE
+565 HKLMSG

-587 AWTKGLSEEEV
+587 AWAKGLSEEEV

-605 TSWTDKLAAKIAGEP
+605 TSWTDKLAAKIAREP

-722 TSNFN
+722 TTNFN

-766 SIKVFETAEQ
+766 TIKVFETAEQ

-863 PDGKGFTVFGKDVS
+863 PDGKGFTVFGKDVP

-892 GEKIETPKEGDIL
+892 GEKIETPKEEE
-905 TAAEAKQQEM
+905 T
-915 EWEMLPPEKAD
+915 
-926 EVAPG
+926 
-931 TIVVLPDGTKLVRQK
+931 
-946 RGVVKWGIV
+946 
-955 GAEKNSIALADS
+955 
-967 AAERLLENGFRIF
+967 
-980 TKDKKGKQNE
+980 NE

-1004 SVVPPAGETARS
+1004 SVVPPAGETARP
-1016 VEAGEAQTKV
+1016 VEAGEATPEV

-1040 TSASTETEV
+1040 TSTPTETKV
-1049 NTPPTTTE
+1049 NTSPTTTE
-1057 STEGGS
+1057 SAEVTYDTLVSIDKEREDAFNLVDATSDEREAKITAAVAKLDEAISKASDDVLIEANTKERLSGKQTTNGTVIGERAAKELFKRGYLLGKRDGVYGWHKIEKSAEGGS
-1063 DAAESEDVANK
+1063 DVADTTEDVANK

-1085 NADLAAQRAEKSAR
+1085 NADSAAQRAEKSAH
-1099 LESNLEQPETEAAVT
+1099 LKNNLEQPETEAAVP

-1194 IEDYL
+1194 IVDYL

-1994 LNAAKP
+1994 LNAAKAERP
-2000 TPTATPTP
+2000 SAEGTITQSITKENYSSSGRDAP

-2054 LHYVGSGAG
+2054 LHYVGSGEG

-2144 HAEKSGRLYE
+2144 HAEKSGHLYE

-2162 PGDESHLLKWYEPV
+2162 PGDESHLLNWYEPV
-2176 SDENLKR
+2176 SERQFDW
-2183 ILDAIDKE
+2183 IIDAAQKHHLPFKE
-2191 TWRSNI
+2191 LEPI
-2197 KYIMRSNINDFIKRK
+2197 FAGFMDGKKYTGQD
-2212 RGRAKGNEVYT
+2212 VYHALAQYLGT
-2223 VIAGS
+2223 
-2228 LNMEPSNNGSKEQAA
+2228 PKAA

-2248 RADID
+2248 RAGID
-2253 GIKYPVDSYGGK
+2253 GVKYPVDSYGK
-2265 TVKDGDETGWNY
+2265 TVKDGDKAGWNY

-2286 VDHKWRDGVMLFSLV
+2286 VDHKWTDGEMLFS
-2301 KPLNA
+2301 
-2306 ESSSII
+2306 
-2312 ADFNEPSKYIE
+2312 
-2323 SYRSALL
+2323 
-2330 GDDGKLYPP
+2330 
-2339 MATRGAEGMEL
+2339 
-2350 GKVYRSDENPEG
+2350 
-2362 RNAKGK
+2362 
-2368 YQLKS
+2368 
-2373 DMRDSGTKGSVA
+2373 
-2385 AAYAPY
+2385 
-2391 FHSSPSVINDQF
+2391 
-2403 AAAYDKSRMVTV
+2403 
-2415 KSRVLKSDL
+2415 
-2424 EEHYQAPFSS
+2424 
-2434 RATGLVEWERTG
+2434 
-2446 PVARQIRNGT
+2446 PVA
-2456 GREVYLSRYIM
+2456 
-2467 PVEILSDAETARL
+2467 
-2480 YKEELRGEDV
+2480 
-2490 TVPWNVVTP
+2490 
-2499 NLANE
+2499 
-2504 LRKIGVKVSER
+2504 
-2515 NGDMLYS
+2515 
-2522 DTASLS
+2522 SLT

-2593 HGKQIFGKIDNE
+2593 HGEQIFGKIDNE

-2639 RTLAPIVGDSRM
+2639 RTLAPSVGDSRM

-2661 SGYEQANEYD
+2661 SGYEQTNEYD
-2671 GRRDGTDRAQSG
+2671 GRRDGADRAQSG

-2711 ADEEQSVSTGSVQSV
+2711 ADAEQSVSTGSVQSV
-2726 ESTEEVTPGFTEYQP
+2726 ETTEEVTPGFMEYQP

-3002 TGFRDLTEFSAAINN
+3002 TGFRNLAEFSEAINK

-3026 AQGMKARGQ
+3026 TQGMKARGQ

-3116 EIGRQAIANGKS
+3116 EIGRQAIADGKS

-3139 AKNVKN
+3139 AKNAKN

-3194 TDAQGKHLRG
+3194 KDAQGKHLRG

-3403 LNPDKINKLD
+3403 LNPDKIDKLD

-3476 DSNAETRELLTTSE
+3476 DSNTETRELLTTSE

-3596 IQGRPLVYRGAPV
+3596 IQGRPFVYRGAPV

-3635 EARKFFND
+3635 EARKFFNN

-3683 FKIPDTSS
+3683 FKVPDASS
-3691 MAGDFIDSGWDSTW
+3691 MVGDFIDSGWDSTW
-3705 AKDED
+3705 AKDKD

-3779 SSRNNDSLGARLG
+3779 SSRNNGSLGARLG

-3979 MNESRIEEIA
+3979 INESRIEEIA

-4243 SENASTSDMALAIR
+4243 SENASTSDMALATR

-4589 TKSERAEAELIY
+4589 TKSEKAEAELIY

-4917 KKLESPELA
+4917 EKLESPELA

-5032 TRGEAVKAWARFVG
+5032 TRGEAVKAWARFIG

-5056 DMSVAGV
+5056 DMSVVGV

-5179 GVNGAGATAEQKK
+5179 GANGTGATAEQKK
-5192 ILADFVNISLGY
+5192 LLADFVNISLGY

-5524 EKRKAAIELYRRAH
+5524 EKRKAAMELYRRAH
-5538 KSGIKWDNIGWT
+5538 KSGIRWNNMRWT

>member
-235 AKSGNRSDDETRGLF
+235 AKSDNRSDDETRGLF
-250 SKMILGATK
+250 SKMIFGATK
-259 YLGGRLFVDDALDEW
+259 YLGAGLFVDDALDEW

-281 YKTPKERTRARNAF
+281 YKTREERTRARNAF

-406 VGGKIAGAALKR
+406 IGGKIAGAALKR

-863 PDGKGFTVFGKDVS
+863 PDGKGFTVFGKDVP
-877 YTNVATLEEAAALAR
+877 YTNVATLEEATALAR
-892 GEKIETPKEGDIL
+892 GEKIETPKEEETNETRTDEAQSQDTSPRMTKGDIL

-915 EWEMLPPEKAD
+915 EREMLPPEKAD

-946 RGVVKWGIV
+946 EGVVKWGIV

-967 AAERLLENGFRIF
+967 TAEKLLENGFRIF
-980 TKDKKGKQNE
+980 SKDKKGKQNE
-990 TRTNEAQPQSEQTQ
+990 TRANETQPQPEQTQ
-1004 SVVPPAGETARS
+1004 SVVPPAGETARP
-1016 VEAGEAQTKV
+1016 VEAGEATPEV
-1026 GGEVASTETPITPP
+1026 GGEVASTETPIMPP
-1040 TSASTETEV
+1040 TSTPMETEV

-1057 STEGGS
+1057 SVEGGS
-1063 DAAESEDVANK
+1063 GAADTTEDVANK

-1085 NADLAAQRAEKSAR
+1085 NADSAAQRAEKSAH
-1099 LESNLEQPETEAAVT
+1099 LKNNLEQPKIEAAAP

-1153 ADEKA
+1153 ADKKA

-1165 ITEEKAK
+1165 ITEEKAQ

-1180 LNKSKKVSKERINE
+1180 LNKSKKVSKERIKE

-1216 EKWKKYNH
+1216 EKWKKYNY
-1224 KGLLYFPQFVSKID
+1224 KVLIYFPRFVSKID

-1470 EEIGPIDEKYA
+1470 EEIGPIVEEYA

-1491 DKEYA
+1491 DEEYA

-1572 RVTEDSITEIAE
+1572 RVMEDSITEIAE

-1609 GSREEGQGGSQTEV
+1609 GSGEEIGKN
-1623 EGRVREETERGNSRE
+1623 ET
-1638 VSAGRTGESGARTDN
+1638 RTGATEERTDN
-1653 RPAGTAGNVN
+1653 ADNKT
-1663 QQSSQ
+1663 SSRQLNPKAEQ
-1668 YKTIAKAVDLAWQA
+1668 YKTIANALDPKWQA
-1682 DHPNEVAELLKE
+1682 EHSEEVEKLLAQ

-1700 VASNPNVKG
+1700 IASNPAIKG
-1709 TDEVSWPVTATRVGN
+1709 TDEIAWPITATHIGS
-1724 REDAANIFR
+1724 REDAANLFR
-1733 IVSNPDVEIT
+1733 MLSDPSMEIT
-1743 KVLYLD
+1743 KIIYVNEVGQILGQRVLA
-1749 EDGNILDRRITNVGI
+1749 VGI
-1764 IGETD
+1764 G
-1769 INAENL
+1769 NAT
-1775 ISNIPEGTYG
+1775 ISNMEYALSDVPEGTYG
-1785 IILSHNHPAQQGDDV
+1785 VIFSHNHPSQQGNEIR
-1800 HPTIGYDDVATNWL
+1800 PTNGDIETTLNYI
-1814 KNLVESVGV
+1814 KPEVEKAGL

-1832 HNAYYSFGGTSLVS
+1832 HNAYASLGTIKGDFVS
-1846 EGANEFWSKA
+1846 EGAANFWTEAKN
-1856 QALSDFSG
+1856 FG
-1864 ESVEKP
+1864 EAFAEPSVAKP
-1870 SDVMNLVS
+1870 EDVMNLVP
-1878 YDERIDLT
+1878 YGERIDL
-1886 KDAIGRLNALAALA
+1886 KQKSQEKLNALAALVA
-1900 SKTHDKSSW
+1900 KAHDKSSW
-1909 VVAVDDNG
+1909 VAGIDDSGMIVWVA
-1917 KVAWIAAAPKNANTA
+1917 AFPKNGDIEAFLAAHPGANRFA
-1932 ALRNFIEQH
+1932 I
-1941 HGGRRYA
+1941 
-1948 VLNGENAVDMP
+1948 LNGENEVDVP
-1959 SFVKALKGNEH
+1959 AFVNTIEKKWIKSVKNSRPLVVGVGN
-1970 VFAIGENGKLVDF
+1970 NGKLTDYNAN
-1983 GKDGSSLNDKI
+1983 GLNDKI
-1994 LNAAKP
+1994 LNAAKAERP
-2000 TPTATPTP
+2000 SAEGTITQPITKENYSSSGPAAP
-2008 RLANAPKLDDETTK
+2008 RLANAPKLDDETAK

-2030 IGGLLRSTV
+2030 ISGLL
-2039 EPIYTGSAADYEKPS
+2039 
-2054 LHYVGSGAG
+2054 
-2063 SQVYGWG
+2063 
-2070 LYGSNVRGVAEGYA
+2070 NV
-2084 RPNHLTPEGLASSTL
+2084 N
-2099 HQYSNDRD
+2099 
-2107 AAIAHLQKY
+2107 
-2116 VDSGRLSFR
+2116 VD
-2125 ALTKEEISRAKGA
+2125 
-2138 IEILKS
+2138 
-2144 HAEKSGRLYE
+2144 
-2154 QTFFTNRA
+2154 
-2162 PGDESHLLKWYEPV
+2162 
-2176 SDENLKR
+2176 
-2183 ILDAIDKE
+2183 DK
-2191 TWRSNI
+2191 
-2197 KYIMRSNINDFIKRK
+2197 
-2212 RGRAKGNEVYT
+2212 
-2223 VIAGS
+2223 
-2228 LNMEPSNNGSKEQAA
+2228 
-2243 SEFLA
+2243 
-2248 RADID
+2248 
-2253 GIKYPVDSYGGK
+2253 
-2265 TVKDGDETGWNY
+2265 
-2277 VSFRDDNIR
+2277 
-2286 VDHKWRDGVMLFSLV
+2286 
-2301 KPLNA
+2301 
-2306 ESSSII
+2306 
-2312 ADFNEPSKYIE
+2312 
-2323 SYRSALL
+2323 
-2330 GDDGKLYPP
+2330 
-2339 MATRGAEGMEL
+2339 
-2350 GKVYRSDENPEG
+2350 
-2362 RNAKGK
+2362 
-2368 YQLKS
+2368 KS
-2373 DMRDSGTKGSVA
+2373 D
-2385 AAYAPY
+2385 
-2391 FHSSPSVINDQF
+2391 
-2403 AAAYDKSRMVTV
+2403 
-2415 KSRVLKSDL
+2415 
-2424 EEHYQAPFSS
+2424 
-2434 RATGLVEWERTG
+2434 
-2446 PVARQIRNGT
+2446 
-2456 GREVYLSRYIM
+2456 
-2467 PVEILSDAETARL
+2467 
-2480 YKEELRGEDV
+2480 
-2490 TVPWNVVTP
+2490 
-2499 NLANE
+2499 
-2504 LRKIGVKVSER
+2504 
-2515 NGDMLYS
+2515 GDMLF
-2522 DTASLS
+2522 APVEPLSLS

-2593 HGKQIFGKIDNE
+2593 RGKQIFDKIDNE

-2639 RTLAPIVGDSRM
+2639 RTLAPSVGDSRM

-2661 SGYEQANEYD
+2661 SGYEQTNEYD
-2671 GRRDGTDRAQSG
+2671 GRRDGADRAQSG

-2776 PDSIP
+2776 PDAIP

-2967 QSALPNARI
+2967 QAALPNARI

-2996 GLWGEG
+2996 GLWGKG
-3002 TGFRDLTEFSAAINN
+3002 TGFSNLAEFSEAINK

-3026 AQGMKARGQ
+3026 TQGMKARGQ

-3063 DNYRSVITAIYDK
+3063 DNYRSVITAIYGK
-3076 LEELSSYTGDNP
+3076 LAALSIYTGDNP

-3116 EIGRQAIANGKS
+3116 EIGRQAIADGKS

-3167 EQDVGVK
+3167 EQEVGVK

-3194 TDAQGKHLRG
+3194 KDAQGKHLRG
-3204 DIIPEAAELRDE
+3204 DIIPEAAELRDD

-3376 IKNVARNLAS
+3376 IKKVARNLAS

-3403 LNPDKINKLD
+3403 LNPDKIDKLD

-3438 TTEKAIAE
+3438 ATEKAIAE

-3476 DSNAETRELLTTSE
+3476 DSNTETRELLTTSE

-3596 IQGRPLVYRGAPV
+3596 IQGRPFVYRGAPV

-3683 FKIPDTSS
+3683 FKVPDASS

-3779 SSRNNDSLGARLG
+3779 SSRNNGSLGARLG

-4224 LVGAEETDEE
+4224 FVGVEETDEE

-4867 DRIKE
+4867 DRIKK

-4917 KKLESPELA
+4917 EKLESPELA

-5145 TADMIPGV
+5145 TADMIPGA

-5179 GVNGAGATAEQKK
+5179 GANGTGATAEQKK
-5192 ILADFVNISLGY
+5192 LLADFVNISLGY